1 MIPLRQNAL
10 PVSASSQ
17 QSNCFKKFLGVPPMI
32 STRFMTICWIAVSCL
47 IIGTCISITAQE
59 PNPDDVKEKGI
70 VDRFVVVLEKNPRR
84 GTALDKVYGYH
95 VERGSL
101 DGLVKSYR
109 DKAQTQK
116 GGDGGLSWLVIGLL
130 ESLRGQDAAAVN
142 AFEQAEKLS
151 PESYLASYYLGQS
164 LVLVGQPDKA
174 AQAFERSIQRKPAQ
188 ADLLDIYQALGRVY
202 QRAQKTDQALAVW
215 SRLEKQFPNDAR
227 VQEQIATTLLEENEF
242 AAALPRYEA
251 LAKSSKD
258 KYRQSQFQMEAAGL
272 KVRLGKSDE
281 GIAELENLLN
291 QLLPENWLYRDVR
304 RRIEAIF
311 LRTDDQSGLV
321 KYYENWIEKKPTDLD
336 AIARLARLLASYG
349 RGPESQEWLQRGL
362 KLAPKSKD
370 LRQTLINQLVYEQ
383 KYSEAIAQYEQLD
396 KHEPNNPDTL
406 REWGRLVLKDTK
418 QEEPA
423 RKQLAASIWRR
434 LTTAKP
440 KDPLVASQVGE
451 LFRQADMTDE
461 ALELY
466 RKATELAPDQAQ
478 YREYLGEYYHSLKRK
493 EEALTEWR
501 GIAAGKLKTAA
512 NVARL
517 AEVLASFGYLPEAV
531 ETNAEACKLDPKD
544 FLLQVKQVDL
554 LAQADKHDDALLQL
568 AFVKKMAAN
577 DEEREAWLSRD
588 LRELQSTDKLSARIA
603 EVRKELDAK
612 ETASDTKSNEQK
624 AALWFWL
631 ARAYESE
638 RQLKDAAQAITK
650 ASELASQSIPILMAS
665 ARIQEA
671 LNNLLTAV
679 EINTRLAAIDRRYR
693 TEYLKQVATLE
704 QKLGRKDKAV
714 QAGRDL
720 IAAAPGNPELY
731 EFFSQLC
738 FQLGEN
744 EEGLGALRRSVRVN
758 PTEPKGLLLLA
769 SALGDQFR
777 TGEAIELYWRAFEK
791 AASLEERLAVVPKL
805 TELYLRT
812 NQFDRILERLE
823 RQRREPNQQREMTI
837 CLAQAYQSAGDDG
850 NARQELEKLLTDD
863 TRDTQL
869 LTQLVKLCES
879 DGDFESAIKFQQQ
892 LLKATT
898 GKEGMMRLSQLM
910 AKSGETEDA
919 IAIMS
924 RLTIEEKDPETVLKS
939 LDAMLSQSNY
949 ESALQ
954 VAAKLA
960 RDQPTNWEILYRE
973 GYALG
978 KTKDKTEEAK
988 AVFES
993 ILALKIPDDELCLAD
1008 KNKVKKGQGITRS
1021 SSANYD
1027 FSNPMNQRANMIPA
1041 FRMSIGLEENR
1052 NYGGQSQFLIP
1063 RDFGQTRMAS
1073 LGWLT
1078 LLARNAGTEA
1088 EFINSRREIGTQAST
1103 RREFFDWCYM
1113 AGMVGNGRD
1122 RYQVLKKLSL
1132 RPDADSDIK
1141 RLYLNSL
1148 MSRGVDPDEAKVA
1161 EENAPTDESPNPLP
1175 KLLKLDKDEMEH
1187 ILDCY
1192 KSLDDKSL
1200 LRNNSQSYLQVV
1212 SDELI
1217 RSGRKDEAE
1226 ALRKETI
1233 QSAKTQLEI
1242 ASLIPGAVEKN
1253 DFELSL
1259 SLLNRLNELKADPS
1273 SNPTASSRGTFNYAL
1288 NQLTPEAMAQSVC
1301 QLMDKRVQS
1310 EHIKDVLALW
1320 DWYVPSAIARIQASK
1335 AAANKRN
1342 AQSSQNIPR
1351 GYVII
1356 WRNNSNQ
1363 YENLDFPAQNE
1374 VFDQAS
1380 IQVLRQAYELYQD
1393 AEKTK
1398 ELIEHFQ
1405 QKLADANTPNEQKN
1419 FWKFGL
1425 GYLYW
1430 WQGNKDDALTVLT
1443 EATGEL
1449 QESDEMRFELARVHE
1464 KRGEHDLALQIV
1476 DSLPVSDQRAMQRR
1490 EITALRMAVNS
1501 GNIDRARLAAERLF
1515 GLRLDSNVQIQLS
1528 QQMHQLGMHEQAEAV
1543 LARAGRQAG
1552 NRTEVLANLMQQYQS
1567 QGKNEVATQ
1576 MAYQLLR
1583 RSGNRNTGNR
1593 NNSNR
1598 DEMATRQHAFTVLK
1612 RSGKLPD
1619 MIKKVEGQIK
1629 NSPKSQKLVETLIE
1643 YYMANGDNKKAAELA
1658 SSLAETKQDD
1668 PQFRYNL
1675 GKQLME
1681 QGKHA
1686 EAAAHF
1692 KIAFKKDSRLMRN
1705 DFWNIMN
1712 SFQNADKVEELAA
1725 IFDDIDYKT
1734 FRQSPWEITNII
1746 SNLSY
1751 QEKSKAQAVKM
1762 FKRAWESMPD
1772 QRSQILSNL
1781 GNDTF
1786 WQMPEI
1792 YDYAREGIIPQS
1804 EASLANSK
1812 WPGFGRIQSWGNQ
1825 DGKIDTLMMRFLT
1838 MAGSKKKLNEL
1849 FQEIEAAKKKLPQ
1862 WEGATA
1868 LLSLIE
1874 LRRGNVDSAK
1884 ETFEKMLPTFKST
1897 NSGQRGQYTQW
1908 EIGQELMAHEKTS
1921 DLAVKY
1927 LEAASKDPNVM
1938 QMAQMNGFEYSPGK
1952 SLIAIYTKQGRKDDA
1967 RRLLLSSTN
1976 IKSRQQG
1983 NEAWEAY
1990 QRLQSVTSLANEVTQ
2005 LGFPMDAIRLYQEQL
2020 GRSEDFVIAASV
2032 FGSLSQGRQQ
2042 MQQYKKQIQTG
2053 MQTAI
2058 KELRPELLPQMLTDR
2073 TAKPG
2078 ESDASAIDLCLLLES
2093 RELDQAQLTSVLGK
2107 LVTGLATNP
2116 ALVEPTRKGLAD
2128 VAALRSADV
2137 SVKILEA
2144 LLSHSMKETDKSA
2157 IAARELAAFIEKTP
2171 LEPQPEKGGFTVKQR
2186 DAAMQQVGLWLV
2198 ARECLK
2204 HESLQADGK
2213 KLAQR
2218 AFDASRRLADNGFSF
2233 AILREWGDIALKGGD
2248 KQEAA
2253 RRWTEMMDIV
2263 ISRPGDKSKQPL
2275 ADGEKGDAAVVGA
2288 TDNPAKPATA
2298 GSPKE
2303 KSAVVTLG
2311 QFDQLTQLAKLAAEN
2326 GLEDL
2331 SFEAMG
2337 RALQSGPPIEA
2348 MLAIDINQNISAGNH
2363 EENETSPV
2371 AAKVHERLTMIEHV
2385 WRQKGVSDEA
2395 ICHVLQRAVVPEA
2408 RPFEVF
2414 LHPNSL
2420 IDTNP
2425 NNQVQTVLQTPQSI
2439 GALLAAA
2446 TVRAGKVDR
2455 LKQLVEPRLK
2465 QPLGEVSGRI
2475 LLCQLALAAKDFP
2488 QAQEQITL
2496 LINRLKQD
2504 SSHTSN
2510 ELASHIAIPALLE
2523 PELQQRAAE
2532 LLELVVDHMTVA
2544 TTPGRGNASAEPLR
2558 TFRFSLARSYFRNQN
2573 SAAGKLQL
2581 EEYLAYLVN
2590 LYQNYGGDYGQYLR
2604 RLEFLKVAEEYAKG
2618 GQRAD
2623 LLDCLGR
2630 YADLPATQNYGQAG
2644 NYSGTMM
2651 SALAT
2656 LPQADRYELLKTWT
2670 MPTADRKSVRLIAG
2684 VLPGSDSPQA
2694 FDVLRGDS
2702 PRPPRESQISST
2714 ANFLIQAAIDS
2725 GRLEE
2730 LQKELLPHVEQNVEQ
2745 SKFLLQL
2752 IQIAQGKG
2760 SEVLPDLQ
2768 NLITERKRPKEGAEA
2783 QRQQQNQNTNDLS
2796 DAVLARSA
2804 ISDATLREQGRE
2816 LMALSMA
2823 RTTYAST
2830 PLSIMSRHDYFAPVL
2845 EADTVDRLDHEPWNS
2860 GLKHWIVSSKEFG
2873 ALASAGSVTNWWL
2886 ANEGLLCHILGSGI
2900 NHISLKYPLTGEF
2913 EVSFDAWSAAGFD
2926 NGLGLGYGDVN
2937 FTATDIANAE
2947 NYGYQGN
2954 GRDLQQMR
2962 FARIKHGSFNRVR
2975 LQVTPEKVRYYVNG
2989 DLIQE
2994 ESKSAASAPWIFS
3007 YCYAFSS
3014 TAIRNFKIEGQPK
3027 IPREVNLVSSEFLTG
3042 WISGFYG
3049 ESQPQPPPEIKPV
3062 FELDDAELSQLPQ
3075 VANEFDWK
3083 AKDLGIHGRRVPPV
3097 GLEKKRLI
3105 QSRLYYDH
3113 PLSEGDRIQYEF
3125 WYETGENSVHVHPAI
3140 GRLAFLLEEDGVKLH
3155 WMTAVNSSDEI
3166 QNGLPMDNVL
3176 VNESIRRE
3184 PVSLR
3189 EKSWNNIEFSL
3200 KNSTVRISLNG
3211 KLVCEA
3217 PLERENS
3224 RQFGF
3229 YHDKNASLVQVRN
3242 VVLQGDWPESLS
3254 SEIASNLLVPDRELT
3269 RAERRGYSRVINE
3282 LFHSNSV
3289 DDRLAETGVL
3299 SPEGRFNALAAWVLP
3314 NDDHFAM
3321 RLYGS
3326 FSATNG
3332 IPAMADIASILSGPK
3347 GSGNEGRRQ
3356 YASPDLVAPVFELI
3370 ALAKDLKR
3378 LDELKPQ
3385 TDPQADDD
3393 ATLKRSRLAF
3403 RTLIQI
3409 ASDQLTEA
3417 KEGLGQLV
3425 PLTQALPDD
3434 APALERWPE
3443 LIAAH
3448 AGFQHAELRPAVLPL
3463 LNLLLEQHRK
3473 RPFDNYWESRV
3484 VAMRDRCKSLMETD
3498 QYPRAGS
3505 LSPKSQWISSRT
3517 ENAGDHPWSPA
3528 SRWSFRDGIVT
3539 HLGGEGDGALYFQSP
3554 LRGSFKVDAEVT
3566 TSRWTESRLMYHGTW
3581 AGSEYTKTMIT
3592 IGNLTTQTQGPKIE
3606 PILEFDEWCR
3616 LTMDVQPNK
3625 ATWFINDRQV
3635 HELTLPDKTDPW
3647 LALTTSANH
3656 SGQVRKVRITGSPEI
3671 PTEIDLSTT
3680 EGLTGWTASLYGD
3693 PMMTQNNRQRFD
3705 QSHEAW
3711 KISNGEI
3718 VGTKFD
3724 RVRNQQRQSV
3734 LLYHHP
3740 IAEDAEISY
3749 DFFYTPG
3756 ETHVHPALG
3765 RIAFLLDD
3773 DGVKLHVLTD
3783 FDSERIGLRPDNAID
3798 DPSHRRLEGKIKLKP
3813 KEWNRL
3819 QLRLVGDEVQLILN
3833 GVDIYQSPV
3842 ANWNQR
3848 QFGLFHYANQT
3859 DVRVRNVILR
3869 GDWPKNLPELKD
3881 QELSET
3887 KPSTIGR

>member
-1 MIPLRQNAL
+1 
-10 PVSASSQ
+10 
-17 QSNCFKKFLGVPPMI
+17 MI
-32 STRFMTICWIAVSCL
+32 STRFMTICRIAICCL
-47 IIGTCISITAQE
+47 IIGTSHPTTAQE
-59 PNPDDVKEKGI
+59 PNPDDVKEKAI

-116 GGDGGLSWLVIGLL
+116 GGDAGSAWLVIGLL
-130 ESLRGQDAAAVN
+130 ESLRGQDAAAVS
-142 AFEQAEKLS
+142 ALELAERLS

-202 QRAQKTDQALAVW
+202 QRAQKTDQALEVW

-227 VQEQIATTLLEENEF
+227 VQEQIATTLFEENEF

-281 GIAELENLLN
+281 GIAELESLLN

-304 RRIEAIF
+304 RRIEAVY

-370 LRQTLINQLVYEQ
+370 LRQTLINQFVYEQ
-383 KYSEAIAQYEQLD
+383 KYPEAIAQYEQLD

-418 QEEPA
+418 QEEPE
-423 RKQLAASIWRR
+423 RKKLAASIWRR

-451 LFRQADMTDE
+451 LFRLTDMTDE

-466 RKATELAPDQAQ
+466 RKAIELAPDQAQ

-493 EEALTEWR
+493 EEALAEWR
-501 GIAAGKLKTAA
+501 GIAAGKLKTPA

-531 ETNAEACKLDPKD
+531 ETNAEACKLDPRD

-554 LAQADKHDDALLQL
+554 LAQADQHDEALLQL
-568 AFVKKMAAN
+568 EIVKKMAAN

-588 LRELQSTDKLSARIA
+588 LRELQSTEKLSARIA
-603 EVRKELDAK
+603 EVRKELDTK
-612 ETASDTKSNEQK
+612 ETVSDTKSNEGT

-650 ASELASQSIPILMAS
+650 AGELASQSVPILMAS

-671 LNNLLTAV
+671 QNNLLAAV

-791 AASLEERLAVVPKL
+791 AAGLEERLAVVPKL

-850 NARQELEKLLTDD
+850 NARQELEKLLTEE

-892 LLKATT
+892 LLKATP

-910 AKSGETEDA
+910 AKSGEMEDA

-949 ESALQ
+949 ENALQ
-954 VAAKLA
+954 VATKLA

-993 ILALKIPDDELCLAD
+993 ILALKFPDDELCLAD

-1021 SSANYD
+1021 STANYD
-1027 FSNPMNQRANMIPA
+1027 FSNPMNQRANLVPA

-1052 NYGGQSQFLIP
+1052 NYGGQSQFLTP
-1063 RDFGQTRMAS
+1063 RDFGQVRMAS

-1088 EFINSRREIGTQAST
+1088 EFINARREIGTQASS
-1103 RREFFDWCYM
+1103 RREFFDWCYF

-1148 MSRGVDPDEAKVA
+1148 MSRGVDPDDVKVA
-1161 EENAPTDESPNPLP
+1161 DENASGDESPNPLP
-1175 KLLKLDKDEMEH
+1175 RLSKLDNDEMEH
-1187 ILDCY
+1187 ILACY

-1212 SDELI
+1212 CNELI
-1217 RSGRKDEAE
+1217 RSGRQAEAE
-1226 ALRKETI
+1226 TLRKETI
-1233 QSAKTQLEI
+1233 QNAKTQLEI

-1259 SLLNRLNELKADPS
+1259 SLLTRLNELKADPS
-1273 SNPTASSRGTFNYAL
+1273 SNPTATSRSTFNYAL
-1288 NQLTPEAMAQSVC
+1288 NQLTPEAMAQSVG

-1310 EHIKDVLALW
+1310 EQIKDVLALW
-1320 DWYVPSAIARIQASK
+1320 DWYVPTAIARNQAAK
-1335 AAANKRN
+1335 AAASKRN
-1342 AQSSQNIPR
+1342 SQSSQNIPR

-1374 VFDQAS
+1374 VFDQSS
-1380 IQVLRQAYELYQD
+1380 IQVLRQAYELYLG

-1398 ELIEHFQ
+1398 ELTEHFQ
-1405 QKLADANTPNEQKN
+1405 QKLADANTPNDQKN

-1425 GYLYW
+1425 GYLHW
-1430 WQGNKDDALTVLT
+1430 WEGNKDDALRVLT

-1449 QESDEMRFELARVHE
+1449 QDSDEMRFELARVHE

-1593 NNSNR
+1593 NSSNR
-1598 DEMATRQHAFTVLK
+1598 DELATRQHAFTVLK

-1629 NSPKSQKLVETLIE
+1629 NSPKSQKLLETLIE

-1658 SSLAETKQDD
+1658 NSLAETKQDD

-1692 KIAFKKDSRLMRN
+1692 KIAFKKDTRLMRN
-1705 DFWNIMN
+1705 DFWQIMN
-1712 SFQNADKVEELAA
+1712 SFQGADKIEELAA
-1725 IFDDIDYKT
+1725 IFDDIDFKG
-1734 FRQSPWEITNII
+1734 FRQNPWEITNII
-1746 SNLSY
+1746 TNLSY
-1751 QEKSKAQAVKM
+1751 QEKSKSHAIKM

-1781 GNDTF
+1781 GSDIF

-1812 WPGFGRIQSWGNQ
+1812 WPGFGTIHNWGNQ
-1825 DGKIDTLMMRFLT
+1825 DGKIDTLMTRFLT
-1838 MAGSKKKLNEL
+1838 MAGSKKKLNDL
-1849 FQEIEAAKKKLPQ
+1849 CREIEAAKKKLPH

-1868 LLSLIE
+1868 LLALID

-1884 ETFEKMLPTFKST
+1884 ETFEKMFPTFKAA
-1897 NSGQRGQYTQW
+1897 NLAQRGQYTQW
-1908 EIGQELMAHEKTS
+1908 EIGQELMAHEKCS
-1921 DLAVKY
+1921 ELAVKY

-1952 SLIAIYTKQGRKDDA
+1952 SLIAIYTRQGRKDDA

-1990 QRLQSVTSLANEVTQ
+1990 QRLQRVTSLAHEVSE
-2005 LGFPMDAIRLYQEQL
+2005 LGFPMDAVRLYQEQL
-2020 GRSEDFVIAASV
+2020 GRSEDFVVGAGV

-2042 MQQYKKQIQTG
+2042 MQQYKQQIQTG
-2053 MQTAI
+2053 MQAAI

-2078 ESDASAIDLCLLLES
+2078 EPDASAIDLCLLLES

-2116 ALVEPTRKGLAD
+2116 ALVEPTRKRLAEV
-2128 VAALRSADV
+2128 VAQRSEDI

-2144 LLSHSMKETDKSA
+2144 LMSQSLKESDKSA
-2157 IAARELAAFIEKTP
+2157 IAASQLVNLVEKTP
-2171 LEPQPEKGGFTVKQR
+2171 LEPQPEKGGFAVKQR
-2186 DAAMQQVGLWLV
+2186 EAAMQQVGLWLV
-2198 ARECLK
+2198 AREFLK
-2204 HESLQADGK
+2204 HESLRADGQ

-2218 AFDASRRLADNGFSF
+2218 AFEASRRLADNGFSF
-2233 AILREWGDIALKGGD
+2233 AILREWGSIALKGGD
-2248 KQEAA
+2248 KQEAT
-2253 RRWTEMMDIV
+2253 RRWSEMMEIV
-2263 ISRPGDKSKQPL
+2263 IPKPGDKSKQPL
-2275 ADGEKGDAAVVGA
+2275 ADGEKGDTANV
-2288 TDNPAKPATA
+2288 PATGNPTKPSTD

-2303 KSAVVTLG
+2303 KLAVVTLG
-2311 QFDQLTQLAKLAAEN
+2311 QFEQLTQLAKLAAEN

-2348 MLAIDINQNISAGNH
+2348 MLAIDINQNVSSGNN
-2363 EENETSPV
+2363 EENQTSPV

-2385 WRQKGVSDEA
+2385 WRQKGILDEA
-2395 ICHVLQRAVVPEA
+2395 IYHVLERAVVPEA
-2408 RPFEVF
+2408 RPYEVF

-2420 IDTNP
+2420 VDTNP

-2446 TVRAGKVDR
+2446 TVKAGKVDR
-2455 LKQLVEPRLK
+2455 LKELVEPRLK

-2475 LLCQLALAAKDFP
+2475 LLCQLALAARDFP
-2488 QAQEQITL
+2488 KAEEQITL

-2523 PELQQRAAE
+2523 PELHQRAAE
-2532 LLELVVDHMTVA
+2532 LLELVVDHLTVA
-2544 TTPGRGNASAEPLR
+2544 TTPGRRNASAEPLR

-2573 SAAGKLQL
+2573 SAAGKRQL
-2581 EEYLAYLVN
+2581 EEYLSYLVN
-2590 LYQNYGGDYGQYLR
+2590 LYQNYGGDYGHYLR

-2684 VLPGSDSPQA
+2684 VLPGADSPQA
-2694 FDVLRGDS
+2694 FDVLRGDRL
-2702 PRPPRESQISST
+2702 RPPRDSQISST

-2730 LQKELLPHVEQNVEQ
+2730 LQKELLPYVEQNVEQ

-2752 IQIAQGKG
+2752 TQIAQGKG

-2783 QRQQQNQNTNDLS
+2783 QQQQNQNTHDLS
-2796 DAVLARSA
+2796 DAVLARAA
-2804 ISDATLREQGRE
+2804 ISDPNLRDKGRE
-2816 LMALSMA
+2816 LMAMSMA

-2830 PLSIMSRHDYFAPVL
+2830 PLSVMSRHDYFAPVL
-2845 EADTVDRLDHEPWNS
+2845 EANTVDRLDHEPWNS
-2860 GLKHWIVSSKEFG
+2860 GLKHWIANSKEFG
-2873 ALASAGSVTNWWL
+2873 AFASAGSVPSWWL

-2913 EVSFDAWSAAGFD
+2913 EVSFAAWAAAGFD

-2937 FTATDIANAE
+2937 FTATDIANAQ

-2962 FARIKHGSFNRVR
+2962 FARIRHGSFNRVR
-2975 LQVTPEKVRYYVNG
+2975 LQVSPEKVRYYVNG

-2994 ESKSAASAPWIFS
+2994 SSKSAASAPWIFS
-3007 YCYAFSS
+3007 YCYGFSS
-3014 TAIRNFKIEGQPK
+3014 TAIHDFKIEGHPE
-3027 IPREVNLVSSEFLTG
+3027 IPREVHLVSSEFLTG
-3042 WISGFYG
+3042 WISTFYG
-3049 ESQPQPPPEIKPV
+3049 ESQPQPPQEIKPV
-3062 FELDDAELSQLPQ
+3062 FEANDEEIIQQPQ
-3075 VANEFDWK
+3075 IENQFDWHV
-3083 AKDLGIHGRRVPPV
+3083 KDLVIHGRRVPPT

-3113 PLSEGDRIQYEF
+3113 PLFEGDRIQYEF
-3125 WYETGENSVHVHPAI
+3125 WYESGEDPVHVHPAI
-3140 GRLAFLLEEDGVKLH
+3140 GRLAFLLEADGVKQH
-3155 WMTAVNSSDEI
+3155 WMTAANSSDEV

-3184 PVSLR
+3184 PVSLN
-3189 EKSWNNIEFSL
+3189 EKSWNKVEFSL
-3200 KNSTVRISLNG
+3200 KNSMVRISLNG
-3211 KLVCEA
+3211 KLICEA

-3229 YHDKNASLVQVRN
+3229 YHDKNASSVQVRN
-3242 VVLQGDWPESLS
+3242 IVLRGDWPESFN
-3254 SEIASNLLVPDRELT
+3254 SEIASNLLAPGRELT

-3282 LFHSNSV
+3282 SFHSNSV
-3289 DDRLAETGVL
+3289 EDRLAETRGL
-3299 SPEGRFNALAAWVLP
+3299 SPEDRFKALSAWVLP

-3321 RLYGS
+3321 RLYG
-3326 FSATNG
+3326 AYAANNG
-3332 IPAMADIASILSGPK
+3332 IPAVSDFASILSGPS
-3347 GSGNEGRRQ
+3347 GSGNEVRRQ

-3378 LDELKPQ
+3378 LDELKPHVE
-3385 TDPQADDD
+3385 PHVDDD
-3393 ATLKRSRLAF
+3393 AALKRSRLAL

-3409 ASDQLTEA
+3409 ASDQLVEA
-3417 KEGLGQLV
+3417 KESLSQLV
-3425 PLTQALPDD
+3425 TLAGALPDD
-3434 APALERWPE
+3434 TPTLERWPE

-3448 AGFQHAELRPAVLPL
+3448 AGLSHAELRPAVLAL
-3463 LNLLLEQHRK
+3463 LNVMLEQHHK
-3473 RPFDNYWESRV
+3473 RPFDNDRATRV
-3484 VAMRDRCKSLMETD
+3484 IALRDRCQSLIHAGK
-3498 QYPRAGS
+3498 YPLVTAI
-3505 LSPKSQWISSRT
+3505 SPRSQWISSRI
-3517 ENAGDHPWSPA
+3517 EHAEDHPWGPA
-3528 SRWSFRDGIVT
+3528 SRWSFQDGTVT
-3539 HLGGEGDGALYFQSP
+3539 HLGGEGNGALYFQSP

-3566 TSRWTESRLMYHGTW
+3566 TSRFNEIRLMYHGNWVGT
-3581 AGSEYTKTMIT
+3581 EYTKTMIT
-3592 IGNLTTQTQGPKIE
+3592 LGNLTTLTQGPKIE
-3606 PILEFDEWCR
+3606 PNLEFDEWCR
-3616 LTMDVQPNK
+3616 MLLDVQPNK

-3647 LALTTSANH
+3647 LALTSWAGH
-3656 SGQVRKVRITGSPEI
+3656 SGQVRKVRVTGSPEI
-3671 PTEIDLSTT
+3671 PAEIDLSAI
-3680 EGLTGWTASLYGD
+3680 GDLTGWTAGLYGD
-3693 PMMTQNNRQRFD
+3693 PMNTQNNRQRFD
-3705 QSHEAW
+3705 QSNEAW
-3711 KISNGEI
+3711 KISSHEI

-3724 RVRNQQRQSV
+3724 RVRNQQRQS
-3734 LLYHHP
+3734 LLQYHRP
-3740 IAEDAEISY
+3740 IAEDAEVSY
-3749 DFFYTPG
+3749 EFYYTPG

-3765 RIAFLLDD
+3765 RISFLLDE

-3798 DPSHRRLEGKIKLKP
+3798 DPSHRRLEGKLPLKP

-3819 QLRLVGDEVQLILN
+3819 QLKLVGDQVQLILN
-3833 GVDIYQSPV
+3833 GVDIYQSPI
-3842 ANWNQR
+3842 AGWNQR

-3859 DVRVRNVILR
+3859 DVRVRNIILR
-3869 GDWPKNLPELKD
+3869 GDWPKSLPELKD
-3881 QELSET
+3881 QELSES
-3887 KPSTIGR
+3887 KP

>member
-1 MIPLRQNAL
+1 
-10 PVSASSQ
+10 
-17 QSNCFKKFLGVPPMI
+17 MI
-32 STRFMTICWIAVSCL
+32 STRFTTLCRIAVCCL
-47 IIGTCISITAQE
+47 VIGISRIGAAQE
-59 PNPDDVKEKGI
+59 PNADDVKEKAI

-101 DGLVKSYR
+101 DGLVKTYR
-109 DKAQTQK
+109 EKTQSLK
-116 GGDGGLSWLVIGLL
+116 GADAGSAWLVVGLL
-130 ESLRGQDAAAVN
+130 ESLRGQDAAAVT

-151 PESYLASYYLGQS
+151 PQNYLASYYLGQS

-174 AQAFERSIQRKPAQ
+174 AEAFERSIQRKPAQ

-202 QRAQKTDQALAVW
+202 QRAQKTDQALEVW

-272 KVRLGKSDE
+272 KVRLGKADE
-281 GIAELENLLN
+281 GIAELESLLN

-304 RRIEAIF
+304 RRIEAVY

-336 AIARLARLLASYG
+336 AIARLARLLAGYG

-370 LRQTLINQLVYEQ
+370 LRQTLINQLIYEQ
-383 KYSEAIAQYEQLD
+383 KYAEAIAQYEQLD

-423 RKQLAASIWRR
+423 RKKLAANIWRR

-451 LFRQADMTDE
+451 LFRQAEMTEE

-493 EEALTEWR
+493 DEALAEWR
-501 GIAAGKLKTAA
+501 EIAAGKLKSPA

-568 AFVKKMAAN
+568 AVVKKIAAN
-577 DEEREAWLSRD
+577 DEEREAWISRD
-588 LRELQSTDKLSARIA
+588 LRELQATEKLLARIT
-603 EVRKELDAK
+603 EVRNELEGK
-612 ETASDTKSNEQK
+612 GTPTDTRSNEEKGAQ
-624 AALWFWL
+624 WFWL

-650 ASELASQSIPILMAS
+650 ASELVSQSIPILMAS

-671 LNNLLTAV
+671 QNNLLAAV
-679 EINTRLAAIDRRYR
+679 EINTKLAAIDRRYR

-791 AASLEERLAVVPKL
+791 AAGLEERLGVVPKL

-850 NARQELEKLLTDD
+850 NARQELEKLLTED

-892 LLKATT
+892 LLKSMP
-898 GKEGMMRLSQLM
+898 GKEGMMRLSQLLS
-910 AKSGETEDA
+910 KSGETDEA

-939 LDAMLSQSNY
+939 IDAMLSQGNY
-949 ESALQ
+949 ENVLL
-954 VAAKLA
+954 VASKLA
-960 RDQPTNWEILYRE
+960 RDQPTNWEVLYRE
-973 GYALG
+973 GFSLG
-978 KTKDKTEEAK
+978 KTKDKTAEAK

-993 ILALKIPDDELCLAD
+993 ILAMKFSDDELCLAD
-1008 KNKVKKGQGITRS
+1008 KNKAKKGQGITRS
-1021 SSANYD
+1021 STANYD
-1027 FSNPMNQRANMIPA
+1027 FSNPLNQRASLLTA
-1041 FRMSIGLEENR
+1041 FRQSIGLQENR
-1052 NYGGQSQFLIP
+1052 NVGSQSQFLTP
-1063 RDFGQTRMAS
+1063 RDFGQARLAS
-1073 LGWLT
+1073 FGWL
-1078 LLARNAGTEA
+1078 LLFARNAGTEA
-1088 EFINSRREIGTQAST
+1088 EFLNLRREVGMQASSRREI
-1103 RREFFDWCYM
+1103 FDWYYLGGL
-1113 AGMVGNGRD
+1113 AGNGRD
-1122 RYQVLKKLSL
+1122 KYLILKKLSQ
-1132 RPDADSDIK
+1132 RPDADNDIK
-1141 RLYLNSL
+1141 QLYLNSL
-1148 MSRGVDPDEAKVA
+1148 MGRGIDPDEAKVA
-1161 EENAPTDESPNPLP
+1161 DEKASIDESPNSLP
-1175 KLLKLDKDEMEH
+1175 KISKLDEDEIEH
-1187 ILDCY
+1187 VLACY
-1192 KSLDDKSL
+1192 RSLDDKPL
-1200 LRNNSQSYLQVV
+1200 LRSNSQSFLQIV

-1217 RSGRKDEAE
+1217 RLGRKEEAD
-1226 ALRKETI
+1226 ALRQATI
-1233 QSAKTQLEI
+1233 QNAKTQLEI
-1242 ASLIPGAVEKN
+1242 ASLIPGAVERN

-1259 SLLNRLNELKADPS
+1259 TLLNRLNDLKTDPT
-1273 SNPTASSRGTFNYAL
+1273 SNPTTLARGNFNYAQ
-1288 NQLTPEAMAQSVC
+1288 NQLMPDAMAQSIC
-1301 QLMDKRVQS
+1301 SLMDKRVQS
-1310 EHIKDVLALW
+1310 EQLKDVLTLW
-1320 DWYVPSAIARIQASK
+1320 DWYVPTAVARNQASK
-1335 AAANKRN
+1335 ATVNKRN
-1342 AQSSQNIPR
+1342 ASSNQSLPR
-1351 GYVII
+1351 GYVFI

-1363 YENLDFPAQNE
+1363 YESVDFPAPNE

-1380 IQVLRQAYELYQD
+1380 IQVLRQAYSLYND
-1393 AEKTK
+1393 AEKAK
-1398 ELIEHFQ
+1398 ELTEHFQ
-1405 QKLADANTPNEQKN
+1405 QKLADANTPKEQKN
-1419 FWKFGL
+1419 FLKFGL
-1425 GYLYW
+1425 GYLHW
-1430 WQGNKDDALTVLT
+1430 WLAEKDDALTVLT
-1443 EATGEL
+1443 DATGEL
-1449 QESDEMRFELARVHE
+1449 QDSDEMRFELARVHE

-1501 GNIDRARLAAERLF
+1501 GNIDRARTAAERLF

-1583 RSGNRNTGNR
+1583 RSGSRNTGNR
-1593 NNSNR
+1593 TMSNQN
-1598 DEMATRQHAFTVLK
+1598 EMATRQHAFTVLK

-1643 YYMANGDNKKAAELA
+1643 YYMANGEDKKAAELA

-1686 EAAAHF
+1686 EAATHL

-1705 DFWNIMN
+1705 DFWQIMN

-1725 IFDDIDYKT
+1725 IFDDIDFKG
-1734 FRQSPWEITNII
+1734 FRQNPWEITNII

-1751 QEKSKAQAVKM
+1751 QEKSKAQAIKL
-1762 FKRAWESMPD
+1762 FKRAWEQMPD
-1772 QRSQILSNL
+1772 QRSQILSSLN
-1781 GNDTF
+1781 NEIF

-1804 EASLANSK
+1804 EASLANTK
-1812 WPGFGRIQSWGNQ
+1812 WPGFGSIHNWGNQ
-1825 DGKIDTLMMRFLT
+1825 DGKIDTLMTRFLT
-1838 MAGSKKKLNEL
+1838 LAGSKKKLEEL
-1849 FQEIEAAKKKLPQ
+1849 AQQVETTRKKLPQ
-1862 WEGATA
+1862 WEAATA
-1868 LLSLIE
+1868 LLALID
-1874 LRRGNVDSAK
+1874 LRRGKIDSAK
-1884 ETFEKMLPTFKST
+1884 ETFEKMLPTFKAA
-1897 NSGQRGQYTQW
+1897 NSAQRGQYTQW
-1908 EIGQELMAHEKTS
+1908 EIGQELMAHEKCGE
-1921 DLAVKY
+1921 LAVKY
-1927 LEAASKDPNVM
+1927 LEAASKDPNVI
-1938 QMAQMNGFEYSPGK
+1938 QMAQMNGFQYSPGK
-1952 SLIAIYTKQGRKDDA
+1952 SLIAIYTRQGRKDDA

-1976 IKSRQQG
+1976 IKNSRQQG

-1990 QRLQSVTSLANEVTQ
+1990 QRLQSVTSLANEVSQ

-2020 GRSEDFVIAASV
+2020 GRSEDFVIGASV

-2042 MQQYKKQIQTG
+2042 MEHYKKQIQTG

-2058 KELRPELLPQMLTDR
+2058 HELRPELLPQLLMDR
-2073 TAKPG
+2073 SAKSVEQIPNTKEQA
-2078 ESDASAIDLCLLLES
+2078 ESASVDLCLLLES
-2093 RELDQAQLTSVLGK
+2093 RELDQTQLTSVMGK
-2107 LVTGLATNP
+2107 LVASLAKSP
-2116 ALVEPTRKGLAD
+2116 AFVEPTRKGLAE
-2128 VAALRSADV
+2128 AIAQRPEDV
-2137 SVKILEA
+2137 SLKILEA
-2144 LLSHSMKETDKSA
+2144 LIANSLKETEKSDDA
-2157 IAARELAAFIEKTP
+2157 VRQLAAFVEQTP
-2171 LEPQPEKGGFTVKQR
+2171 LEPPPAKGGFTVKQR
-2186 DAAMQQVGLWLV
+2186 EAATQQVGLWLV
-2198 ARECLK
+2198 ARECLRQTP
-2204 HESLQADGK
+2204 LRTDGL
-2213 KLAQR
+2213 KLAER
-2218 AFDASRRLADNGFSF
+2218 AYEASRRLAHHDFSL
-2233 AILREWGDIALKGGD
+2233 AILREWGSIALKAGD
-2248 KQEAA
+2248 KQEAT
-2253 RRWTEMMDIV
+2253 RRWSEMMDIV
-2263 ISRPGDKSKQPL
+2263 LPKTGDKSKLQTSEE
-2275 ADGEKGDAAVVGA
+2275 EKSETVEAKPTKNPSKPAVVSGQ
-2288 TDNPAKPATA
+2288 
-2298 GSPKE
+2298 KE
-2303 KSAVVTLG
+2303 KLTVVTLG
-2311 QFDQLTQLAKLAAEN
+2311 QFEQLSQLAKLAAEN
-2326 GLEDL
+2326 GLEEL
-2331 SFEAMG
+2331 SFDIMG

-2348 MLAIDINQNISAGNH
+2348 MLAIDINQSVSARN
-2363 EENETSPV
+2363 NEDDQSSPV
-2371 AAKVHERLTMIEHV
+2371 AAKVQERLTTIERV

-2395 ICHVLQRAVVPEA
+2395 IYNVLERAVVPDA

-2414 LHPNSL
+2414 LHPHSL
-2420 IDTNP
+2420 SDE
-2425 NNQVQTVLQTPQSI
+2425 NQNGQLHAVLQTPQSV

-2446 TVRAGKVDR
+2446 TVKSGKIDR

-2475 LLCQLALAAKDFP
+2475 LLCQVALAAKDFS
-2488 QAQEQITL
+2488 QARDQIAFLTS
-2496 LINRLKQD
+2496 RLKQD

-2510 ELASHIAIPALLE
+2510 ELASHVAIAALSE
-2523 PELQQRAAE
+2523 PELASQAAE
-2532 LLELVVDHMTVA
+2532 LLELVIDHLAQTVS
-2544 TTPGRGNASAEPLR
+2544 PGRGNGSAEPLR
-2558 TFRFSLARSYFRNQN
+2558 TFRFSLARSHFRNHN
-2573 SAAGKLQL
+2573 SAAGKRQL
-2581 EEYLAYLVN
+2581 EEYLSSLVN
-2590 LYQNYGGDYGQYLR
+2590 LYQNYGGDYGQYMR
-2604 RLEFLKVAEEYAKG
+2604 KLEFLKVAEEYAKG

-2630 YADLPATQNYGQAG
+2630 YADLPATQNYGQVG

-2670 MPTADRKSVRLIAG
+2670 MPTADRKSVRMIAG

-2694 FDVLRGDS
+2694 FDGLLGDG
-2702 PRPPRESQISST
+2702 PRPPRDSQISST

-2730 LQKELLPHVEQNVEQ
+2730 LQKDLLPHAEQNVEQ

-2752 IQIAQGKG
+2752 TRIAQGKG

-2768 NLITERKRPKEGAEA
+2768 QLIAERKRPKEGVEA
-2783 QRQQQNQNTNDLS
+2783 QRENQNSHDYLS
-2796 DAVLARSA
+2796 DAVLAKAA
-2804 ISDATLREQGRE
+2804 ISDVSLRDKGRE
-2816 LMALSMA
+2816 LMAISMA
-2823 RTTYAST
+2823 RTTYGVT
-2830 PLSIMSRHDYFAPVL
+2830 PITFMSRHDYFVPVL
-2845 EADTVDRLDHEPWNS
+2845 EAKTVERLDHEPWNT
-2860 GLKHWIVSSKEFG
+2860 GLAHWVSTASEFTANVFG
-2873 ALASAGSVTNWWL
+2873 ATESTGTVPTWWL
-2886 ANEGLLCHILGSGI
+2886 ANEGLLCHVFGSGA
-2900 NHISLKYPLTGEF
+2900 NQMHLKYPLIGEF
-2913 EVSFDAWSAAGFD
+2913 EIRFDAWSGYGMD
-2926 NGLGLGYGDVN
+2926 NAMGLGYGGVTYSAN
-2937 FTATDIANAE
+2937 DIAYSQ
-2947 NYGYQGN
+2947 NYGYQQN
-2954 GRDLQQMR
+2954 GRALQEMK
-2962 FARIKHGSFNRVR
+2962 FARIKHNRFNQVR
-2975 LQVTPEKVRYYVNG
+2975 LQVGPEKVSYFVNG

-2994 ESKSAASAPWIFS
+2994 ESKPASSAPWVFT
-3007 YCYAFSS
+3007 YCYGASS
-3014 TAIRNFKIEGQPK
+3014 AAIRNLKILGQPT
-3027 IPREVNLVSSEFLTG
+3027 IPREIELVSPEFLTG
-3042 WISGFYG
+3042 WQSASYG
-3049 ESQPQPPPEIKPV
+3049 ESQPHPTPKLNPFAEVGIDEVTQQPQ
-3062 FELDDAELSQLPQ
+3062 AE
-3075 VANEFDWK
+3075 NEFDWK
-3083 AKDLGIHGRRVPPV
+3083 SKDRVIHGRRVPST

-3105 QSRLYYDH
+3105 QSRLYYEH
-3113 PLSEGDRIQYEF
+3113 PLSEGDQIRYEF
-3125 WYETGENSVHVHPAI
+3125 WYESGENPVHVHPAI
-3140 GRLAFLLEEDGVKLH
+3140 GRLAFLLEVDGLTLH
-3155 WMTAVNSSDEI
+3155 WMTANNSPNEI
-3166 QNGLPMDNVL
+3166 QNGLPTDNVL

-3184 PVSLR
+3184 PVSLKER
-3189 EKSWNNIEFSL
+3189 AWNEVELSL
-3200 KNSTVRISLNG
+3200 KNGTVKISLNG
-3211 KLVCEA
+3211 KLVCEN
-3217 PLERENS
+3217 PLEPENN
-3224 RQFGF
+3224 RHFGF
-3229 YHDKNASLVQVRN
+3229 YHDKNATSVQVRN

-3254 SEIASNLLVPDRELT
+3254 SEIASNLLAPDRELT
-3269 RAERRGYSRVINE
+3269 PAERRGYSRVIDE
-3282 LFHSNSV
+3282 KFHAESV
-3289 DDRLAETGVL
+3289 EDRLAETGSL
-3299 SPEGRFNALAAWVLP
+3299 SPEGRFKALSGWVLP
-3314 NDDHFAM
+3314 NDDHHTM

-3326 FSATNG
+3326 FAGTNG
-3332 IPAMADIASILSGPK
+3332 IPVVADNAQVLSGPSV
-3347 GSGNEGRRQ
+3347 SGIEGRRQ
-3356 YASPDLVAPVFELI
+3356 YVTPDLVAPVFELI
-3370 ALAKDLKR
+3370 TLAKDLNQ
-3378 LDELKPQ
+3378 LEELKPHSV
-3385 TDPQADDD
+3385 PHADDD
-3393 ATLKRSRLAF
+3393 TGLKRARLAL
-3403 RTLIQI
+3403 RTLIHI
-3409 ASDQLTEA
+3409 ASEQFAEATEDFN
-3417 KEGLGQLV
+3417 QLV
-3425 PLTQALPDD
+3425 TLAGTLPDD
-3434 APALERWPE
+3434 TPTLERWPE

-3448 AGFQHAELRPAVLPL
+3448 AGLQNAELRKAVLPL

-3484 VAMRDRCKSLMETD
+3484 VGLRDRCKSLMETD
-3498 QYPRAGS
+3498 KYPLAGGT
-3505 LSPKSQWISSRT
+3505 SPKSQWISSRI
-3517 ENAGDHPWSPA
+3517 EHAESHPSSPA
-3528 SRWSFRDGIVT
+3528 SRWSFRDGTVT
-3539 HLGGEGDGALYFQSP
+3539 HLGGEGDEYLYFQSP
-3554 LRGSFKVDAEVT
+3554 LRGTFQLDAEVT
-3566 TSRWTESRLMYHGTW
+3566 TPRWTESRLMYHGNW
-3581 AGSEYTKTMIT
+3581 AGTEHTKSMIT
-3592 IGNLTTQTQGPKIE
+3592 LGTLTTQGTGPKIE

-3616 LTMDVQPNK
+3616 LLLDVQPNK

-3635 HELTLPDKTDPW
+3635 HELTLPDKADPW
-3647 LALTTSANH
+3647 LALATSANH
-3656 SGQVRKVRITGSPEI
+3656 SGQARKLRITGRPEI
-3671 PTEIDLSTT
+3671 PTEIDLCAN
-3680 EGLTGWTASLYGD
+3680 EDLLGWSASLYGD
-3693 PMMTQNNRQRFD
+3693 PMNPSNNRRFN
-3705 QSHEAW
+3705 QSNEAW
-3711 KISNGEI
+3711 KISSGEI

-3724 RVRNQQRQSV
+3724 LVRNQQRQS
-3734 LLYHHP
+3734 LLRYHRP
-3740 IAEDAEISY
+3740 IAEDADLSY
-3749 DFFYTPG
+3749 EFFYTPG

-3765 RIAFLLDD
+3765 RIAFLLDE

-3783 FDSERIGLRPDNAID
+3783 QDSARIGLRPDNVID
-3798 DPSHRRLEGKIKLKP
+3798 DPEHRRLNGKIPLKS

-3819 QLRLVGDEVQLILN
+3819 QLKLVGDQVQLILN

-3842 ANWNQR
+3842 ASWNQR

-3859 DVRVRNVILR
+3859 DVRVRNIILR
-3869 GDWPKNLPELKD
+3869 GDWPKTLPELNE
-3881 QELSET
+3881 QELSEN
-3887 KPSTIGR
+3887 KPSR

>member
-1 MIPLRQNAL
+1 
-10 PVSASSQ
+10 
-17 QSNCFKKFLGVPPMI
+17 MI
-32 STRFMTICWIAVSCL
+32 STRFKTLCRIAVCCL
-47 IIGTCISITAQE
+47 VIGTSGTVAAQE
-59 PNPDDVKEKGI
+59 PNPDDAKEKGI

-109 DKAQTQK
+109 DKTESLK
-116 GGDGGLSWLVIGLL
+116 GAEAGSAWLVVGLL
-130 ESLRGQDAAAVN
+130 ESLRGQDAAAVT
-142 AFEQAEKLS
+142 AFEQAEKFS
-151 PESYLASYYLGQS
+151 PQNSLASYYLGQS

-174 AQAFERSIQRKPAQ
+174 AEAFERSIQRKPAQ

-202 QRAQKTDQALAVW
+202 QRAQKTDQALEVW

-258 KYRQSQFQMEAAGL
+258 KYRQSLFQMEAAGL
-272 KVRLGKSDE
+272 KVRLGKTDE
-281 GIAELENLLN
+281 GIAELESLLN

-304 RRIEAIF
+304 RRIETVY

-321 KYYENWIEKKPTDLD
+321 KYYENWIEKKPSDLD

-370 LRQTLINQLVYEQ
+370 LRQTLINQLIYEQ
-383 KYSEAIAQYEQLD
+383 KYADAIAQYEQLD
-396 KHEPNNPDTL
+396 KYEPNNPDTL

-418 QEEPA
+418 QEEAA
-423 RKQLAASIWRR
+423 RKKLAASIWRR

-451 LFRQADMTDE
+451 LFRQAEMTDE

-493 EEALTEWR
+493 DEALLEWR

-517 AEVLASFGYLPEAV
+517 AEVLASFGYLAEAV

-554 LAQADKHDDALLQL
+554 LSQADRHDDALSQL
-568 AFVKKMAAN
+568 TFVKKIAVN
-577 DEEREAWLSRD
+577 DEEREAWISQD
-588 LRELQSTDKLSARIA
+588 LRELQATEKLSARIA
-603 EVRKELDAK
+603 EVRNELEGK
-612 ETASDTKSNEQK
+612 GTPTDTRSNEEKGAQ
-624 AALWFWL
+624 WFWL

-650 ASELASQSIPILMAS
+650 ASELATQSIPILMAS

-671 LNNLLTAV
+671 QNNLLAAV

-704 QKLGRKDKAV
+704 QKLGRKEKAV

-791 AASLEERLAVVPKL
+791 GAGLEERLAVVPKL

-892 LLKATT
+892 LLKLTP
-898 GKEGMMRLSQLM
+898 GKEGMMRLSQLLS
-910 AKSGETEDA
+910 KSGETDEA

-924 RLTIEEKDPETVLKS
+924 RLTVEEKDPETVLKS
-939 LDAMLSQSNY
+939 LDAMLSQANY
-949 ESALQ
+949 ESAMQ

-960 RDQPTNWEILYRE
+960 RDQPTNWEVFYRE

-978 KTKDKTEEAK
+978 KTKEKTEEAK

-993 ILALKIPDDELCLAD
+993 IIAMKFSEDELCLYD

-1021 SSANYD
+1021 STANYD
-1027 FSNPMNQRANMIPA
+1027 FSNPMNQRANLIPA
-1041 FRMSIGLEENR
+1041 FRMSIGLQENQ
-1052 NYGGQSQFLIP
+1052 NYNQQTQFLAP
-1063 RDFGQTRMAS
+1063 RDFGQARMAS
-1073 LGWLT
+1073 LGWLI
-1078 LLARNAGTEA
+1078 LFARNAGTEA
-1088 EFINSRREIGTQAST
+1088 EFINSRREIGMQATS
-1103 RREFFDWCYM
+1103 RREFFDWYYL
-1113 AGMVGNGRD
+1113 ASLAGNGRD
-1122 RYQVLKKLSL
+1122 QYLVLKKLSQ
-1132 RPDADSDIK
+1132 RPDADGDLK

-1148 MSRGVDPDEAKVA
+1148 MGRGVDPEEAKVA
-1161 EENAPTDESPNPLP
+1161 AENVPVEESPNPLP
-1175 KLLKLDKDEMEH
+1175 KLSKLDQEEMEH
-1187 ILDCY
+1187 VLACY
-1192 KSLDDKSL
+1192 RSLDDRSL
-1200 LRNNSQSYLQVV
+1200 LRNNSQSFLQVV

-1217 RSGRKDEAE
+1217 RAGRKDEADS
-1226 ALRKETI
+1226 LRHETI
-1233 QSAKTQLEI
+1233 QNAKTQLEV
-1242 ASLIPGAVEKN
+1242 ASLIPKAVERN

-1259 SLLNRLNELKADPS
+1259 NLLNRLNELKADPS
-1273 SNPTASSRGTFNYAL
+1273 SNPSPSSRGNYNYAQ
-1288 NQLTPEAMAQSVC
+1288 NQLTTEGMAQTVC

-1310 EHIKDVLALW
+1310 EQLGDVLTLW
-1320 DWYVPSAIARIQASK
+1320 DWYIPTAVARNQASK
-1335 AAANKRN
+1335 VTANKRN
-1342 AQSSQNIPR
+1342 ASAIQNAPR
-1351 GYVII
+1351 GYVFI

-1363 YENLDFPAQNE
+1363 YESVDFPSPNE

-1380 IQVLRQAYELYQD
+1380 IQLLRQAFALYKD

-1398 ELIEHFQ
+1398 VLTEHFQ
-1405 QKLADANTPNEQKN
+1405 QKLADANIPKDHKS
-1419 FWKFGL
+1419 FLKFGL
-1425 GYLYW
+1425 GYLHW
-1430 WQGNKDDALTVLT
+1430 WLGEKDDALTVLT

-1449 QESDEMRFELARVHE
+1449 QASDEMRFELARVHE
-1464 KRGEHDLALQIV
+1464 KRGEHDLALRIV

-1501 GNIDRARLAAERLF
+1501 GNIDRARTAAERLF

-1567 QGKNEVATQ
+1567 QGKNEVAVQ

-1583 RSGNRNTGNR
+1583 RSGNRNPGNR
-1593 NNSNR
+1593 SMSNR
-1598 DEMATRQHAFTVLK
+1598 DELATRQHAFTVLK

-1643 YYMANGDNKKAAELA
+1643 YYMANGDDKKAAELA

-1686 EAAAHF
+1686 EAATHL

-1705 DFWNIMN
+1705 DFWQIMN

-1725 IFDDIDYKT
+1725 IFDDIDFKG
-1734 FRQSPWEITNII
+1734 FRQNPWEITNII

-1751 QEKSKAQAVKM
+1751 QEKSKAQAIKL
-1762 FKRAWESMPD
+1762 FKRAWEQMPD
-1772 QRSQILSNL
+1772 QRSQILSSLN
-1781 GNDTF
+1781 NEIF
-1786 WQMPEI
+1786 WEMPEI

-1804 EASLANSK
+1804 EASLANTK
-1812 WPGFGRIQSWGNQ
+1812 WPGFGSIHNWGNQ
-1825 DGKIDTLMMRFLT
+1825 DGKIDTLMTRFLT
-1838 MAGSKKKLNEL
+1838 LAGSKKKLEEL
-1849 FQEIEAAKKKLPQ
+1849 AQQVETTRKKLPQ
-1862 WEGATA
+1862 WEAATA
-1868 LLSLIE
+1868 LLALID
-1874 LRRGNVDSAK
+1874 LRRGKIDSAK
-1884 ETFEKMLPTFKST
+1884 ETFEKMLPTFKAA
-1897 NSGQRGQYTQW
+1897 NSAQRGQYTQW
-1908 EIGQELMAHEKTS
+1908 EIGQELMAHEKCGE
-1921 DLAVKY
+1921 LAVKY
-1927 LEAASKDPNVM
+1927 LEAASKDPNVI
-1938 QMAQMNGFEYSPGK
+1938 QMAQINGFQYSPGK
-1952 SLIAIYTKQGRKDDA
+1952 SLIAIYTRQGRKEDA

-1976 IKSRQQG
+1976 IKNSRQQG

-1990 QRLQSVTSLANEVTQ
+1990 QRLQSVTSLANEVSQ

-2020 GRSEDFVIAASV
+2020 GRSEDFVIGASV

-2042 MQQYKKQIQTG
+2042 MEQYKKQIQMG

-2058 KELRPELLPQMLTDR
+2058 NELRPELLPQLLMDR
-2073 TAKPG
+2073 SAKPV
-2078 ESDASAIDLCLLLES
+2078 EQVPKTSEQDDAPSVDLCLLLES

-2107 LVTGLATNP
+2107 LVTSLANNRG
-2116 ALVEPTRKGLAD
+2116 LVEPTRKGLAEV
-2128 VAALRSADV
+2128 VAQRPDDV
-2137 SVKILEA
+2137 SLKILEA
-2144 LLSHSMKETDKSA
+2144 LIANSLKEKEKSGEA
-2157 IAARELAAFIEKTP
+2157 IRQLVAFVEQTP
-2171 LEPQPEKGGFTVKQR
+2171 LEPQPAKGGFTVKQR
-2186 DAAMQQVGLWLV
+2186 EAATQQIGLWLV

-2204 HESLQADGK
+2204 QETLLADGQ
-2213 KLAQR
+2213 KLAER
-2218 AFDASRRLADNGFSF
+2218 AYEASRRLADQGFSM
-2233 AILREWGDIALKGGD
+2233 AILREWGAIALKAGD
-2248 KQEAA
+2248 KQEAT
-2253 RRWTEMMDIV
+2253 RRWSEMMEIV
-2263 ISRPGDKSKQPL
+2263 LPKPGDKSKQR
-2275 ADGEKGDAAVVGA
+2275 EKEDEKSDTAETIPAENPVKPGVVPGQ
-2288 TDNPAKPATA
+2288 
-2298 GSPKE
+2298 KE

-2311 QFDQLTQLAKLAAEN
+2311 QFEQLSQLAKLAAEN
-2326 GLEDL
+2326 GLEGL
-2331 SFEAMG
+2331 SFDVMG

-2348 MLAIDINQNISAGNH
+2348 MLAIDINQNVSVGN
-2363 EENETSPV
+2363 NDDDQSSPI
-2371 AAKVHERLTMIEHV
+2371 AAKVQERLTTIERV
-2385 WRQKGVSDEA
+2385 WRQKGASDEA
-2395 ICHVLQRAVVPEA
+2395 IYNILERAVVPSA

-2414 LHPNSL
+2414 LHPHSL
-2420 IDTNP
+2420 ADD
-2425 NNQVQTVLQTPQSI
+2425 NQNGQQHVVLQTPQSV

-2446 TVRAGKVDR
+2446 TVKAGKLDK

-2475 LLCQLALAAKDFP
+2475 LLCQVTLAAKDFS
-2488 QAQEQITL
+2488 QAKDQFAL
-2496 LINRLKQD
+2496 LISRLKQD
-2504 SSHTSN
+2504 SSRTSN
-2510 ELASHIAIPALLE
+2510 ELASHVAIAGLSE
-2523 PELQQRAAE
+2523 PDLQPQATE
-2532 LLELVVDHMTVA
+2532 LLELVIDHLA
-2544 TTPGRGNASAEPLR
+2544 QAINPGRGNVSAEPLR
-2558 TFRFSLARSYFRNQN
+2558 TFRFSLARAHFRNHN
-2573 SAAGKLQL
+2573 AAAGKRQL
-2581 EEYLAYLVN
+2581 EEYLSSLVN
-2590 LYQNYGGDYGQYLR
+2590 LYQNYGGDYGQYMR
-2604 RLEFLKVAEEYAKG
+2604 KLEFLKVAEEYAKG

-2630 YADLPATQNYGQAG
+2630 YADLPATQNYGNVG

-2684 VLPGSDSPQA
+2684 VLPGTDSPQA
-2694 FDVLRGDS
+2694 FDVLRGDGQQ
-2702 PRPPRESQISST
+2702 PPRESQLSST
-2714 ANFLIQAAIDS
+2714 ANFLIQAAIDA

-2730 LQKELLPHVEQNVEQ
+2730 LQKELLPYVEQNVEQ

-2752 IQIAQGKG
+2752 THIAQGKG
-2760 SEVLPDLQ
+2760 SDILPDLQ
-2768 NLITERKRPKEGAEA
+2768 NLIAERKRPKEGVEA
-2783 QRQQQNQNTNDLS
+2783 QQQNQNTHDLS
-2796 DAVLARSA
+2796 DAVLAKAA
-2804 ISDATLREQGRE
+2804 ISDVGLRDKGRE
-2816 LMALSMA
+2816 LMALTMA
-2823 RTTYAST
+2823 RSMYGVT
-2830 PLSIMSRHDYFAPVL
+2830 PLTIMSRHDYFAPVL
-2845 EADTVDRLDHEPWNS
+2845 EAKTLDRLDHEPWNP
-2860 GLKHWIVSSKEFG
+2860 GLKHWITGSKEFG
-2873 ALASAGSVTNWWL
+2873 ALESVGAVPSWWL
-2886 ANEGLLCHILGSGI
+2886 ATEGYLCHIFGSGS
-2900 NHISLKYPLTGEF
+2900 NQMFLKYPLTGEF
-2913 EVSFDAWSAAGFD
+2913 EVSFDAWSGYAMD
-2926 NGLGLGYGDVN
+2926 NALGLGYGGVLFSANDV
-2937 FTATDIANAE
+2937 TYAQ
-2947 NYGYQGN
+2947 NYGYQQN
-2954 GRDLQQMR
+2954 DRALQEMK
-2962 FARIKHGSFNRVR
+2962 FARIKHDRFNHVR
-2975 LQVTPEKVRYYVNG
+2975 LQVGPEKVRYFVNG

-2994 ESKSAASAPWIFS
+2994 DSKPASAAPWIFT
-3007 YCYAFSS
+3007 YCSGASS
-3014 TAIRNFKIEGQPK
+3014 AAIRNLRVSGQPT
-3027 IPREVNLVSSEFLTG
+3027 IPREVALISSEFLPG
-3042 WISGFYG
+3042 WISTFYG
-3049 ESQPQPPPEIKPV
+3049 ESQPQPPPKLDPV
-3062 FELDDAELSQLPQ
+3062 ASIGIDEMMQQPLVE
-3075 VANEFDWK
+3075 NEFDWK
-3083 AKDLGIHGRRVPPV
+3083 AQDGVIQGRRVSSS

-3105 QSRLYYDH
+3105 QSRLYYEH
-3113 PLSEGDRIQYEF
+3113 PLSEGDRIRYEF
-3125 WYETGENSVHVHPAI
+3125 WYESGENPVHVHPAI
-3140 GRLAFLLEEDGVKLH
+3140 GRLAFLLEAGGLKLH
-3155 WMTAVNSSDEI
+3155 WMTANNSPDES
-3166 QNGLPMDNVL
+3166 QGGLPTDNVL

-3184 PVSLR
+3184 PVSFKEKNWNEVELSLR
-3189 EKSWNNIEFSL
+3189 NG
-3200 KNSTVRISLNG
+3200 TVTIILNG
-3211 KLVCEA
+3211 KPVCEY

-3229 YHDKNASLVQVRN
+3229 YHDKNATSVQVRN

-3254 SEIASNLLVPDRELT
+3254 SEIASNLLAPDREFT
-3269 RAERRGYSRVINE
+3269 RAERRGYSRVIDE
-3282 LFHSNSV
+3282 KFHAESV
-3289 DDRLAETGVL
+3289 EDRLAQASLL
-3299 SPEGRFNALAAWVLP
+3299 SPEGRFNALAGWVLP
-3314 NDDHFAM
+3314 NDDHHSM
-3321 RLYGS
+3321 RLYG
-3326 FSATNG
+3326 FFAGTNG
-3332 IPAMADIASILSGPK
+3332 IPAAADAVHVLSGQS
-3347 GSGNEGRRQ
+3347 GSGNDGRRK
-3356 YASPDLVAPVFELI
+3356 YATADLASPVYELI
-3370 ALAKDLKR
+3370 TLAKELKR
-3378 LDELKPQ
+3378 LDELKGHV
-3385 TDPQADDD
+3385 DPQPDDD
-3393 ATLKRSRLAF
+3393 AVLKRSRIAF
-3403 RTLIQI
+3403 RALIHI
-3409 ASDQLTEA
+3409 ASDQFDEA
-3417 KEGLGQLV
+3417 KQDFNQLV
-3425 PLTQALPDD
+3425 ALAGVLPDD
-3434 APALERWPE
+3434 TPTLERWPE
-3443 LIAAH
+3443 LIAAN
-3448 AGFQHAELRPAVLPL
+3448 AGLQHAELRPAVLPL

-3473 RPFDNYWESRV
+3473 RPFDNYWETRI
-3484 VAMRDRCKSLMETD
+3484 VALRDRCQSLTD
-3498 QYPRAGS
+3498 TDKYPVAGGS
-3505 LSPKSQWISSRT
+3505 SPKGQWISSRI
-3517 ENAGDHPWSPA
+3517 ENAEIHPASPA
-3528 SRWSFRDGIVT
+3528 SRWSFRDGTVT
-3539 HLGGEGDGALYFQSP
+3539 HLGGEGDGYLYFQSP
-3554 LRGSFKVDAEVT
+3554 LRGSFKLDAEVT
-3566 TSRWTESRLMYHGTW
+3566 TSRWTETRLMYHTNW
-3581 AGSEYTKTMIT
+3581 AGTEHTQSMIT
-3592 IGNLTTQTQGPKIE
+3592 LGNLTAQSQGPKIQ
-3606 PILEFDEWCR
+3606 PILEFDECCR
-3616 LTMDVQPNK
+3616 LQLDVQPNK

-3656 SGQVRKVRITGSPEI
+3656 SGQARKVRITGSPEI
-3671 PTEIDLSTT
+3671 PTEIDLSAT
-3680 EGLTGWTASLYGD
+3680 EDLPGWSASLYGD
-3693 PMMTQNNRQRFD
+3693 PMNPANNRRFN
-3705 QSHEAW
+3705 QSAEAW
-3711 KISNGEI
+3711 KFSNGEI
-3718 VGTKFD
+3718 VGAKFD
-3724 RVRNQQRQSV
+3724 HVRNQQRQS
-3734 LLYHHP
+3734 LLRYHRP
-3740 IAEDAEISY
+3740 VAEDAELSY
-3749 DFFYTPG
+3749 EFFYAPG

-3765 RIAFLLDD
+3765 RIAFLLDE

-3783 FDSERIGLRPDNAID
+3783 QDSERIGLRPDNAID
-3798 DPSHRRLEGKIKLKP
+3798 DAEHRRVEGKVPLKS

-3819 QLRLVGDEVQLILN
+3819 QLKLVGDQVQLILN

-3869 GDWPKNLPELKD
+3869 GDWPKTLPELNE

-3887 KPSTIGR
+3887 KP

>member
-1 MIPLRQNAL
+1 
-10 PVSASSQ
+10 
-17 QSNCFKKFLGVPPMI
+17 MI
-32 STRFMTICWIAVSCL
+32 SNRFVTLCRIAVCCL
-47 IIGTCISITAQE
+47 IFGTSRPITAQE
-59 PNPDDVKEKGI
+59 PNPDDVKEKAI

-109 DKAQTQK
+109 DKTQSLK
-116 GGDGGLSWLVIGLL
+116 GAEAGSAWLVIGLL
-130 ESLRGQDAAAVN
+130 ESLRGQDAAAVT

-174 AQAFERSIQRKPAQ
+174 AQAFEQSIQRKPAQ

-202 QRAQKTDQALAVW
+202 QRAQKTDQALEVW

-272 KVRLGKSDE
+272 KVRLGQSDE
-281 GIAELENLLN
+281 GIAELESLLN

-304 RRIEAIF
+304 RRIEAVF

-321 KYYENWIEKKPTDLD
+321 KYYENWIEKKPSDLD

-383 KYSEAIAQYEQLD
+383 KYPEAIAQYEQLD

-418 QEEPA
+418 QEEPE
-423 RKQLAASIWRR
+423 RKKLAASIWRR

-451 LFRQADMTDE
+451 LFRLADMTDE

-466 RKATELAPDQAQ
+466 RKAIELAPDQAQ

-493 EEALTEWR
+493 EEALAEWR
-501 GIAAGKLKTAA
+501 GIAAGKLKTPA

-517 AEVLASFGYLPEAV
+517 AEVLASFGYLAEAV

-554 LAQADKHDDALLQL
+554 LAQADKHDDALLHL
-568 AFVKKMAAN
+568 AIVKKMAAN

-588 LRELQSTDKLSARIA
+588 LRELQSTEKLSARIA

-612 ETASDTKSNEQK
+612 GTVSDTKSNEET
-624 AALWFWL
+624 ASLWFWL

-650 ASELASQSIPILMAS
+650 AGELASQSVPILMAS

-671 LNNLLTAV
+671 QNNLLAAV

-791 AASLEERLAVVPKL
+791 AAGLDERLAVVPKL

-850 NARQELEKLLTDD
+850 NARQELEKLLTEE

-892 LLKATT
+892 LLKATP

-949 ESALQ
+949 ENALQ

-978 KTKDKTEEAK
+978 KTKDKSDEAK

-993 ILALKIPDDELCLAD
+993 ILALKFPDDELCLAD
-1008 KNKVKKGQGITRS
+1008 RNKVKKGQGITRS

-1027 FSNPMNQRANMIPA
+1027 FSNPMNQRTNMIPA
-1041 FRMSIGLEENR
+1041 LRMSIGLEENR
-1052 NYGGQSQFLIP
+1052 NYGGQSQFLTP
-1063 RDFGQTRMAS
+1063 RDFGQTRMAC

-1088 EFINSRREIGTQAST
+1088 EFINSRREIGTKASS

-1113 AGMVGNGRD
+1113 AGMAGNGRD
-1122 RYQVLKKLSL
+1122 RYMVLKKLTL

-1141 RLYLNSL
+1141 QLYLNSL

-1161 EENAPTDESPNPLP
+1161 DDNAPVDESPNQLP
-1175 KLLKLDKDEMEH
+1175 KLAKLDNDEMEH
-1187 ILDCY
+1187 ILACY
-1192 KSLDDKSL
+1192 RSLDDKSL

-1212 SDELI
+1212 CDELV
-1217 RSGRKDEAE
+1217 RSGRKEEAE
-1226 ALRKETI
+1226 TLRKETI

-1242 ASLIPGAVEKN
+1242 ASLIPGAVQKN

-1259 SLLNRLNELKADPS
+1259 SLLNRLNELKAEPS
-1273 SNPTASSRGTFNYAL
+1273 SNPTAASRGNFNYAL
-1288 NQLTPEAMAQSVC
+1288 NQLTPEAMAQSVG

-1310 EHIKDVLALW
+1310 EQIKDVLALW
-1320 DWYVPSAIARIQASK
+1320 DWYVPTAIARNQTSR

-1374 VFDQAS
+1374 VFDQTS
-1380 IQVLRQAYELYQD
+1380 IQVLRQTYELYHD

-1398 ELIEHFQ
+1398 ELTEHFQ
-1405 QKLADANTPNEQKN
+1405 QKLADANTPHEHKN

-1425 GYLYW
+1425 GYLHW

-1449 QESDEMRFELARVHE
+1449 QDSDEMRFELARVHE

-1583 RSGNRNTGNR
+1583 RSGNRNPGNR
-1593 NNSNR
+1593 NMSNR
-1598 DEMATRQHAFTVLK
+1598 DELATRQHAFTVLK

-1629 NSPKSQKLVETLIE
+1629 NSPKSQKLLETLIE
-1643 YYMANGDNKKAAELA
+1643 YYLANGDNKKAAELA
-1658 SSLAETKQDD
+1658 NSLAETKQDD

-1692 KIAFKKDSRLMRN
+1692 KIAFKKDTRLMRN
-1705 DFWNIMN
+1705 DFWQIMN

-1725 IFDDIDYKT
+1725 IFDDIDFKG
-1734 FRQSPWEITNII
+1734 FRQNPWEITNII

-1751 QEKSKAQAVKM
+1751 QEKSKSSAIKM
-1762 FKRAWESMPD
+1762 FKRAWEQMPD
-1772 QRSQILSNL
+1772 QRSQILSSLN
-1781 GNDTF
+1781 NDIF

-1812 WPGFGRIQSWGNQ
+1812 WPGFGSIHNWGNQ
-1825 DGKIDTLMMRFLT
+1825 DGKIDTLMTRFLT
-1838 MAGSKKKLNEL
+1838 LAASSKKLNEL
-1849 FQEIEAAKKKLPQ
+1849 SREIESAKKKLPQ

-1868 LLSLIE
+1868 LLALID

-1884 ETFEKMLPTFKST
+1884 VTFEKMLPTFKSA
-1897 NSGQRGQYTQW
+1897 NSVQRGQYTQW
-1908 EIGQELMAHEKTS
+1908 EIGQELMAHEKCG

-1927 LEAASKDPNVM
+1927 LEAASRDPNVI
-1938 QMAQMNGFEYSPGK
+1938 QMAQMNGFQYSPGK
-1952 SLIAIYTKQGRKDDA
+1952 SLIAIYTRQGRRDDA
-1967 RRLLLSSTN
+1967 RRLLLSSTSVKN
-1976 IKSRQQG
+1976 SRQQG

-1990 QRLQSVTSLANEVTQ
+1990 QRIQSVTSLAQEVSQ

-2020 GRSEDFVIAASV
+2020 GRSDDFVIGANV

-2042 MQQYKKQIQTG
+2042 MEQYKKQIQTG

-2058 KELRPELLPQMLTDR
+2058 NELRPEILPQLLTDSSANPAER
-2073 TAKPG
+2073 
-2078 ESDASAIDLCLLLES
+2078 DAPSIDLGLLIES
-2093 RELDQAQLTSVLGK
+2093 RELDQARLTSVLGK
-2107 LVTGLATNP
+2107 LVTGLASNP
-2116 ALVEPTRKGLAD
+2116 SLVEPTRKGLAE
-2128 VAALRSADV
+2128 VAALRSTEI

-2144 LLSHSMKETDKSA
+2144 LLAHSLKETEKTGISVS
-2157 IAARELAAFIEKTP
+2157 ELTTFVEQTP
-2171 LEPQPEKGGFTVKQR
+2171 LEPQSAKGGLSVKQR
-2186 DAAMQQVGLWLV
+2186 EAAMQQVGLWLA

-2204 HESLQADGK
+2204 QESLRADGQ

-2218 AFDASRRLADNGFSF
+2218 ALEASRRLADHGFSF
-2233 AILREWGDIALKGGD
+2233 AILREWRQIELKAGDR
-2248 KQEAA
+2248 QEAT
-2253 RRWTEMMDIV
+2253 RLWSEMMDIAFPK
-2263 ISRPGDKSKQPL
+2263 PGDKSKQQ
-2275 ADGEKGDAAVVGA
+2275 ATDDEKSATSP
-2288 TDNPAKPATA
+2288 TDNPAKAAVPAT
-2298 GSPKE
+2298 PKE
-2303 KSAVVTLG
+2303 KLAVVTLA
-2311 QFDQLTQLAKLAAEN
+2311 QFEQLSQLAKLAAEN
-2326 GLEDL
+2326 GLEEL

-2348 MLAIDINQNISAGNH
+2348 LLAIDINQNVSSRN
-2363 EENETSPV
+2363 NEDNQPSPV
-2371 AAKVHERLTMIEHV
+2371 AAKVNERLTTIERV
-2385 WRQKGVSDEA
+2385 WRQKGVSDES
-2395 ICHVLQRAVVPEA
+2395 IYSVLERAVVPEA

-2414 LHPNSL
+2414 LHPHSPT
-2420 IDTNP
+2420 DTN
-2425 NNQVQTVLQTPQSI
+2425 QHGQLQTALQTPQSV

-2455 LKQLVEPRLK
+2455 LRQLVEPRLK
-2465 QPLGEVSGRI
+2465 QPLGEVSSRI
-2475 LLCQLALAAKDFP
+2475 LLCQLALAAKDFF
-2488 QAQEQITL
+2488 QTKEQITL
-2496 LINRLKQD
+2496 LTNRLKQD

-2510 ELASHIAIPALLE
+2510 ELASHIAIAALSE
-2523 PELQQRAAE
+2523 PDLQPQATE
-2532 LLELVVDHMTVA
+2532 LLELVIDHLAVA
-2544 TTPGRGNASAEPLR
+2544 TNPGRGNVSAEPLR
-2558 TFRFSLARSYFRNQN
+2558 TFRFSLARSHFRNQN
-2573 SAAGKLQL
+2573 FAAGKRQL
-2581 EEYLAYLVN
+2581 EEYLSSLAN
-2590 LYQNYGGDYGQYLR
+2590 LFQNYGGDYGQYMR
-2604 RLEFLKVAEEYAKG
+2604 KMEFLKVAEEYARG

-2630 YADLPATQNYGQAG
+2630 YADLPATQNYGPVG

-2656 LPQADRYELLKTWT
+2656 LPQADRYELLKSWT

-2684 VLPGSDSPQA
+2684 VLPGEDSPQA
-2694 FDVLRGDS
+2694 FDILRGDS

-2714 ANFLIQAAIDS
+2714 ANFLIQAAIDA

-2730 LQKELLPHVEQNVEQ
+2730 LQKDLLSHVEQNVEQ

-2752 IQIAQGKG
+2752 TQIAQGKG
-2760 SEVLPDLQ
+2760 SDVLPDLQ
-2768 NLITERKRPKEGAEA
+2768 KLIAERKRPKEGVEA
-2783 QRQQQNQNTNDLS
+2783 QQQNQNTHDLS
-2796 DAVLARSA
+2796 DAVLAKAA
-2804 ISDATLREQGRE
+2804 ISDPSLREKGRE
-2816 LMALSMA
+2816 LMALSMTQSA
-2823 RTTYAST
+2823 YGAT
-2830 PLSIMSRHDYFAPVL
+2830 PFVIMSRHDYFAPVL
-2845 EADTVDRLDHEPWNS
+2845 EAKTVERLDHESWNP
-2860 GLKHWIVSSKEFG
+2860 GLKHWITGSKEFG
-2873 ALASAGSVTNWWL
+2873 ASESAGSTPIWWL
-2886 ANEGLLCHILGSGI
+2886 VNEGLLCHIFGSGS
-2900 NHISLKYPLTGEF
+2900 NQMFFRYPLLGEF
-2913 EVSFDAWSAAGFD
+2913 EISFDAWSGYGMD
-2926 NGLGLGYGDVN
+2926 NALGLGYGGVAYN
-2937 FTATDIANAE
+2937 ATDLIYAQ
-2947 NYGYQGN
+2947 NYGYQGS
-2954 GRDLQQMR
+2954 GRNVQQMR
-2962 FARIKHGSFNRVR
+2962 FARINHNGFNHVR
-2975 LQVTPEKVRYYVNG
+2975 LQVGPEKVRYYVNG
-2989 DLIQE
+2989 DLIRE
-2994 ESKSAASAPWIFS
+2994 DAKSATAAPWIFT
-3007 YCYAFSS
+3007 YCYGASS
-3014 TAIRNFKIEGQPK
+3014 AAIRNLKIMGQPE
-3027 IPREVNLVSSEFLTG
+3027 IPREVNLVSSDLLSG
-3042 WISGFYG
+3042 WTSAFYG
-3049 ESQPQPPPEIKPV
+3049 ESQPQPPPQINPVSDEEVEEIIQRPQV
-3062 FELDDAELSQLPQ
+3062 ENELDWQVKDAAIQ
-3075 VANEFDWK
+3075 
-3083 AKDLGIHGRRVPPV
+3083 GRRLPAS
-3097 GLEKKRLI
+3097 GLEKKHLI
-3105 QSRLYYDH
+3105 QSRLYYEH
-3113 PLSEGDRIQYEF
+3113 PLSEGDRIRYEF
-3125 WYETGENSVHVHPAI
+3125 WYESGVNSVHVHPAI
-3140 GRLAFLLEEDGVKLH
+3140 GRLAFLLETDGLKLH
-3155 WMTAVNSSDEI
+3155 WMTANNSPDEI
-3166 QNGLPMDNVL
+3166 QNGLPMENVL

-3184 PVSLR
+3184 PVSLN
-3189 EKSWNNIEFSL
+3189 EKSWNNVEISL
-3200 KNSTVRISLNG
+3200 KNSSVKISLNG
-3211 KLVCEA
+3211 KLVCES

-3229 YHDKNASLVQVRN
+3229 YHDKNASSVQVRN

-3254 SEIASNLLVPDRELT
+3254 SEIALNLLAPDRELT
-3269 RAERRGYSRVINE
+3269 PAERRSYSRVIDE
-3282 LFHSNSV
+3282 KFHSESV
-3289 DDRLAETGVL
+3289 QDRLVEISFL

-3314 NDDHFAM
+3314 NDDHYSM

-3326 FSATNG
+3326 FAATTG
-3332 IPAMADIASILSGPK
+3332 IPAVADFASILSGPK
-3347 GSGNEGRRQ
+3347 GSGNESRRQ
-3356 YASPDLVAPVFELI
+3356 HASPDLVAPVLELI
-3370 ALAKDLKR
+3370 TLAKDLNR
-3378 LDELKPQ
+3378 LDELKPHVDSQ
-3385 TDPQADDD
+3385 SDDD
-3393 ATLKRSRLAF
+3393 AALKRSRLAL
-3403 RTLIQI
+3403 RTLIHI
-3409 ASDQLTEA
+3409 ASDPLTEA
-3417 KEGLGQLV
+3417 KEGLNQLV
-3425 PLTQALPDD
+3425 TLAGELPDD
-3434 APALERWPE
+3434 APLLERWPE

-3448 AGFQHAELRPAVLPL
+3448 AGLQHAELRPAVLPL

-3484 VAMRDRCKSLMETD
+3484 VALRDRCKSLMETD
-3498 QYPRAGS
+3498 KYPLAGGS
-3505 LSPKSQWISSRT
+3505 SPKAQWISSRI
-3517 ENAGDHPWSPA
+3517 ENAADHPSSPA
-3528 SRWSFRDGIVT
+3528 SRWSFRDGSVS
-3539 HLGGEGDGALYFQSP
+3539 HLGGEGDGYLYFQSP
-3554 LRGSFKVDAEVT
+3554 LRGAFKVDAEVT
-3566 TSRWTESRLMYHGTW
+3566 TSRWTESRLMYHGNW

-3592 IGNLTTQTQGPKIE
+3592 LGSLISQGTGPKIE

-3616 LTMDVQPNK
+3616 LLLDVQPNK
-3625 ATWFINDRQV
+3625 ATWFINDRQI

-3656 SGQVRKVRITGSPEI
+3656 SGQARKVRITGSPEI
-3671 PTEIDLSTT
+3671 PTEIDLSANV
-3680 EGLTGWTASLYGD
+3680 ELLGWSASLYGD
-3693 PMMTQNNRQRFD
+3693 PMNPSNNRRYN
-3705 QSHEAW
+3705 QSNEAW
-3711 KISNGEI
+3711 KISSGEI

-3724 RVRNQQRQSV
+3724 LVRNQQRQS
-3734 LLYHHP
+3734 LLRYHRP
-3740 IAEDAEISY
+3740 IAEDAEVSY
-3749 DFFYTPG
+3749 EFFYTPG

-3783 FDSERIGLRPDNAID
+3783 FDSDRIGLRPDNAIE
-3798 DPSHRRLEGKIKLKP
+3798 DPSHHRVEGKIPLKS

-3819 QLRLVGDEVQLILN
+3819 QLKLVGDQVQLILN

-3869 GDWPKNLPELKD
+3869 GDWPKTLPALNE
-3881 QELSET
+3881 QELSEP
-3887 KPSTIGR
+3887 KP

>member
-1 MIPLRQNAL
+1 
-10 PVSASSQ
+10 
-17 QSNCFKKFLGVPPMI
+17 MI
-32 STRFMTICWIAVSCL
+32 SNRFVTLCRIAVCCL
-47 IIGTCISITAQE
+47 IFGTSRPITAQE
-59 PNPDDVKEKGI
+59 PNPDDVKEKAI

-109 DKAQTQK
+109 DKTQSLK
-116 GGDGGLSWLVIGLL
+116 GAEAGSAWLVIGLL
-130 ESLRGQDAAAVN
+130 ESLRGQDAAAVT

-174 AQAFERSIQRKPAQ
+174 AQAFEQSIQRKPAQ

-202 QRAQKTDQALAVW
+202 QRAQKTDQALEVW

-272 KVRLGKSDE
+272 KVRLGQSDE
-281 GIAELENLLN
+281 GIAELESLLN

-304 RRIEAIF
+304 RRIEAVF

-321 KYYENWIEKKPTDLD
+321 KYYENWIEKKPSDLD

-383 KYSEAIAQYEQLD
+383 KYPEAIAQYEQLD

-418 QEEPA
+418 QEEPE
-423 RKQLAASIWRR
+423 RKKLAASIWRR

-451 LFRQADMTDE
+451 LFRLTDMTDE

-466 RKATELAPDQAQ
+466 RKAIELAPDQAQ

-493 EEALTEWR
+493 EEALAEWR
-501 GIAAGKLKTAA
+501 GIAAGKLKTPA

-568 AFVKKMAAN
+568 AIVKKMAAN

-588 LRELQSTDKLSARIA
+588 LRELLSTEKLSARIA
-603 EVRKELDAK
+603 EVRKELDTK
-612 ETASDTKSNEQK
+612 GTVSDTKSNEETASQ
-624 AALWFWL
+624 WFWL
-631 ARAYESE
+631 ARANESE

-650 ASELASQSIPILMAS
+650 AGELASQSVPILMAS

-671 LNNLLTAV
+671 QNNLLAAV

-791 AASLEERLAVVPKL
+791 AAGLDERLAVVPKL

-850 NARQELEKLLTDD
+850 NARQELEKLLTEE

-892 LLKATT
+892 LLKATP

-949 ESALQ
+949 ENALQ

-978 KTKDKTEEAK
+978 KTKDKSDEAK

-993 ILALKIPDDELCLAD
+993 ILALKFPDDELCLAD
-1008 KNKVKKGQGITRS
+1008 RNKVKKGQGITRS

-1027 FSNPMNQRANMIPA
+1027 FSNPMNQRTNMIPA
-1041 FRMSIGLEENR
+1041 LRMSIGLEENR
-1052 NYGGQSQFLIP
+1052 NYGGQSQFLTP
-1063 RDFGQTRMAS
+1063 RDFGQTRMAC

-1088 EFINSRREIGTQAST
+1088 EFINSRREIGTKASS

-1113 AGMVGNGRD
+1113 AGMAGNGRD
-1122 RYQVLKKLSL
+1122 RYMVLKKLTL

-1141 RLYLNSL
+1141 QLYLNSL

-1161 EENAPTDESPNPLP
+1161 DDNAPVDESPNQLP
-1175 KLLKLDKDEMEH
+1175 KLAKLDNDEMEH
-1187 ILDCY
+1187 ILACY
-1192 KSLDDKSL
+1192 RSLDDKSL

-1212 SDELI
+1212 CDELV
-1217 RSGRKDEAE
+1217 RSGRKEEAE
-1226 ALRKETI
+1226 TLRKETI

-1242 ASLIPGAVEKN
+1242 ASLIPGAVQKN

-1273 SNPTASSRGTFNYAL
+1273 SNPTAASRGNFNYAL
-1288 NQLTPEAMAQSVC
+1288 NQLTPEAMAQSVG

-1310 EHIKDVLALW
+1310 EQIKDVLALW
-1320 DWYVPSAIARIQASK
+1320 DWYVPTAIARNQTSR

-1374 VFDQAS
+1374 VFDQTS
-1380 IQVLRQAYELYQD
+1380 IQVLRQTYELYHD

-1398 ELIEHFQ
+1398 ELTEHFQ
-1405 QKLADANTPNEQKN
+1405 QKLADANTPHEHKN

-1425 GYLYW
+1425 GYLHW

-1449 QESDEMRFELARVHE
+1449 QDSDEMRFELARVHE

-1515 GLRLDSNVQIQLS
+1515 GLRLDSNVQIQLA

-1583 RSGNRNTGNR
+1583 RSGNRNPGNR
-1593 NNSNR
+1593 NSSNR
-1598 DEMATRQHAFTVLK
+1598 DELATRQHAFTVLK

-1629 NSPKSQKLVETLIE
+1629 NSPKSQKLLETLIE

-1686 EAAAHF
+1686 EAATHF
-1692 KIAFKKDSRLMRN
+1692 KIAFKKDTRLMRN
-1705 DFWNIMN
+1705 DFWQIMN

-1725 IFDDIDYKT
+1725 IFDDIDFKG
-1734 FRQSPWEITNII
+1734 FRQNPWEITNII

-1751 QEKSKAQAVKM
+1751 QEKSKAQAIKL
-1762 FKRAWESMPD
+1762 FKRAWEQMPD

-1781 GNDTF
+1781 SSDIF

-1792 YDYAREGIIPQS
+1792 YDYAKQGIIPQS
-1804 EASLANSK
+1804 DASLANSK
-1812 WPGFGRIQSWGNQ
+1812 WPGFGTIHDWGNQ
-1825 DGKIDTLMMRFLT
+1825 DGKIDTLMTRFLT

-1849 FQEIEAAKKKLPQ
+1849 FNEIDAAKKKLPQ

-1868 LLSLIE
+1868 LLALID

-1884 ETFEKMLPTFKST
+1884 ETFEKMLPTFKAA

-1921 DLAVKY
+1921 ELAVKY

-1938 QMAQMNGFEYSPGK
+1938 QMAQMNGFQYSPGK
-1952 SLIAIYTKQGRKDDA
+1952 SLIAVYTKQGRKDEA

-2020 GRSEDFVIAASV
+2020 GRSEDFVIGASV

-2042 MQQYKKQIQTG
+2042 MQQYKQQIQTG

-2058 KELRPELLPQMLTDR
+2058 NELRPEILPQLLTDS
-2073 TAKPG
+2073 TANPA
-2078 ESDASAIDLCLLLES
+2078 ERDAPSIDLGLLIES

-2107 LVTGLATNP
+2107 LVTGLASNP
-2116 ALVEPTRKGLAD
+2116 ALVEPTRKGLAE
-2128 VAALRSADV
+2128 VAVLRSSDV

-2144 LLSHSMKETDKSA
+2144 LLAHSLKETEKSG
-2157 IAARELAAFIEKTP
+2157 ISVSQLATFVEQTP
-2171 LEPQPEKGGFTVKQR
+2171 LEPQPAKGSVSVKQR
-2186 DAAMQQVGLWLV
+2186 EAAMQQVGLWLV

-2204 HESLQADGK
+2204 QESLRADGQ

-2218 AFDASRRLADNGFSF
+2218 ALEASRRLADHGFSF
-2233 AILREWGDIALKGGD
+2233 AILREWGQIALKAGD
-2248 KQEAA
+2248 KQEAT
-2253 RRWTEMMDIV
+2253 RLWSEMMDIV
-2263 ISRPGDKSKQPL
+2263 FPKPGDKSKQR
-2275 ADGEKGDAAVVGA
+2275 ATDDEKPETVATSP
-2288 TDNPAKPATA
+2288 TDNPAKATA
-2298 GSPKE
+2298 PAASKE
-2303 KSAVVTLG
+2303 KLAVVTLA
-2311 QFDQLTQLAKLAAEN
+2311 QFEQLSQLAKLAAEN

-2348 MLAIDINQNISAGNH
+2348 LLAIDINQNVSSRN
-2363 EENETSPV
+2363 NEDHQPSPI
-2371 AAKVHERLTMIEHV
+2371 AAKVNERLTTIERV
-2385 WRQKGVSDEA
+2385 WRKKGVSDES
-2395 ICHVLQRAVVPEA
+2395 IYNILERAVVPEA

-2414 LHPNSL
+2414 LHPHSL
-2420 IDTNP
+2420 TDTNQ
-2425 NNQVQTVLQTPQSI
+2425 NGQLQTALQTPQSV
-2439 GALLAAA
+2439 GALLATA
-2446 TVRAGKVDR
+2446 TVKAGKVDK

-2465 QPLGEVSGRI
+2465 QPLGEVSSRI
-2475 LLCQLALAAKDFP
+2475 LLCQLALAAKDFL
-2488 QAQEQITL
+2488 QAKDQITL
-2496 LINRLKQD
+2496 LTSRLKQD

-2510 ELASHIAIPALLE
+2510 ELASHIAIAALSE
-2523 PELQQRAAE
+2523 SDLQPQATE
-2532 LLELVVDHMTVA
+2532 LLELVIDHLAVA
-2544 TTPGRGNASAEPLR
+2544 TNPGRGNVSAEPLR
-2558 TFRFSLARSYFRNQN
+2558 TYRFSLARSHFRNQN
-2573 SAAGKLQL
+2573 FAAGKRQL
-2581 EEYLAYLVN
+2581 EDYLSSLVN
-2590 LYQNYGGDYGQYLR
+2590 LYQNYGGDYGQYMR
-2604 RLEFLKVAEEYAKG
+2604 KMEFLKVAEEYARE

-2630 YADLPATQNYGQAG
+2630 YADLPATQNYGPVG
-2644 NYSGTMM
+2644 NYSGTMI

-2684 VLPGSDSPQA
+2684 VLPGEDSPQA
-2694 FDVLRGDS
+2694 FDVLRGDN
-2702 PRPPRESQISST
+2702 PRPPRDSQISST
-2714 ANFLIQAAIDS
+2714 ANFLIQAAIDA

-2730 LQKELLPHVEQNVEQ
+2730 LQKDLLSHVEQNVEQ

-2752 IQIAQGKG
+2752 TQIAQGKG
-2760 SEVLPDLQ
+2760 SDVLPDLQ
-2768 NLITERKRPKEGAEA
+2768 KLIAERKRPKEGVEA
-2783 QRQQQNQNTNDLS
+2783 QQQNQNTHDLS
-2796 DAVLARSA
+2796 DAVLAKAA
-2804 ISDATLREQGRE
+2804 ISDPSLREKGRE
-2816 LMALSMA
+2816 LMALSMTQSA
-2823 RTTYAST
+2823 YGAT
-2830 PLSIMSRHDYFAPVL
+2830 PFVIMSRHDYFAPVL
-2845 EADTVDRLDHEPWNS
+2845 EAKTVERLDHESWNP
-2860 GLKHWIVSSKEFG
+2860 GLKHWITGSKEFG
-2873 ALASAGSVTNWWL
+2873 ASESAGSTPIWWL
-2886 ANEGLLCHILGSGI
+2886 VNEGLLCHIFGSGS
-2900 NHISLKYPLTGEF
+2900 NQMFFRYPLLGEF
-2913 EVSFDAWSAAGFD
+2913 EISFDAWSGYGMD
-2926 NGLGLGYGDVN
+2926 NALGLGYGGVAYN
-2937 FTATDIANAE
+2937 ATDLIYAQ
-2947 NYGYQGN
+2947 NYGYQGS
-2954 GRDLQQMR
+2954 GRNVQQMR
-2962 FARIKHGSFNRVR
+2962 FARINHNGFNHVR
-2975 LQVTPEKVRYYVNG
+2975 LQVGPEKVRYYVNG
-2989 DLIQE
+2989 DLIRE
-2994 ESKSAASAPWIFS
+2994 DAKSATAAPWIFT
-3007 YCYAFSS
+3007 YCYGASS
-3014 TAIRNFKIEGQPK
+3014 AAIRNLKIMGQPE
-3027 IPREVNLVSSEFLTG
+3027 IPREVNLVSSDLLSG
-3042 WISGFYG
+3042 WTSAFYG
-3049 ESQPQPPPEIKPV
+3049 ESQPQPPPQINPVSDEEVEEIIQRPQV
-3062 FELDDAELSQLPQ
+3062 ENELDWQVKDAAIQ
-3075 VANEFDWK
+3075 
-3083 AKDLGIHGRRVPPV
+3083 GRRLPAS
-3097 GLEKKRLI
+3097 GLEKKHLI
-3105 QSRLYYDH
+3105 QSRLYYEH
-3113 PLSEGDRIQYEF
+3113 PLSEGDRIRYEF
-3125 WYETGENSVHVHPAI
+3125 WYESGVNSVHVHPAI
-3140 GRLAFLLEEDGVKLH
+3140 GRLAFLLETDGLKLH
-3155 WMTAVNSSDEI
+3155 WMTANNSPDEI
-3166 QNGLPMDNVL
+3166 QNGLPMENVL

-3184 PVSLR
+3184 PVSLN
-3189 EKSWNNIEFSL
+3189 EKSWNNVEISL
-3200 KNSTVRISLNG
+3200 KNSSVKISLNG
-3211 KLVCEA
+3211 KLVCES

-3229 YHDKNASLVQVRN
+3229 YHDKNASSVQVRN

-3254 SEIASNLLVPDRELT
+3254 SEIALNLLAPDRELT
-3269 RAERRGYSRVINE
+3269 PAERRSYSRVIDE
-3282 LFHSNSV
+3282 KFHSESV
-3289 DDRLAETGVL
+3289 QDRLVEISFL

-3314 NDDHFAM
+3314 NDDHYSM

-3326 FSATNG
+3326 FAATTG
-3332 IPAMADIASILSGPK
+3332 IPAVADFASILSGPK
-3347 GSGNEGRRQ
+3347 GSGNESRRQ
-3356 YASPDLVAPVFELI
+3356 HASPDLVAPVLELI
-3370 ALAKDLKR
+3370 TLAKDLNR
-3378 LDELKPQ
+3378 LDELKPHVDSQ
-3385 TDPQADDD
+3385 SDDD
-3393 ATLKRSRLAF
+3393 AALKRSRLAL
-3403 RTLIQI
+3403 RTLIHI
-3409 ASDQLTEA
+3409 ASDPLTEA
-3417 KEGLGQLV
+3417 KEGLNQLV
-3425 PLTQALPDD
+3425 TLAGELPDD
-3434 APALERWPE
+3434 APLLERWPE

-3448 AGFQHAELRPAVLPL
+3448 AGLQHAELRPAVLPL

-3484 VAMRDRCKSLMETD
+3484 VALRDRCKSLMETD
-3498 QYPRAGS
+3498 KYPLAGGS
-3505 LSPKSQWISSRT
+3505 SPKAQWISSRI
-3517 ENAGDHPWSPA
+3517 ENAADHPSSPA
-3528 SRWSFRDGIVT
+3528 SRWSFRDGSVS
-3539 HLGGEGDGALYFQSP
+3539 HLGGEGDGYLYFQSP
-3554 LRGSFKVDAEVT
+3554 LRGAFKVDAEVT
-3566 TSRWTESRLMYHGTW
+3566 TSRWTESRLMYHGNW

-3592 IGNLTTQTQGPKIE
+3592 LGSLISQGTGPKIE

-3616 LTMDVQPNK
+3616 LLLDVQPNK
-3625 ATWFINDRQV
+3625 ATWFINDRQI

-3656 SGQVRKVRITGSPEI
+3656 SGQARKVRITGSPEI
-3671 PTEIDLSTT
+3671 PTEIDLSANV
-3680 EGLTGWTASLYGD
+3680 ELLGWSASLYGD
-3693 PMMTQNNRQRFD
+3693 PMNPSNNRRYN
-3705 QSHEAW
+3705 QSNEAW
-3711 KISNGEI
+3711 KISSGEI

-3724 RVRNQQRQSV
+3724 LVRNQQRQS
-3734 LLYHHP
+3734 LLRYHRP
-3740 IAEDAEISY
+3740 IAEDAEVSY
-3749 DFFYTPG
+3749 EFFYTPG

-3783 FDSERIGLRPDNAID
+3783 FDSDRIGLRPDNAIE
-3798 DPSHRRLEGKIKLKP
+3798 DPSHHRVEGKIPLKS

-3819 QLRLVGDEVQLILN
+3819 QLKLVGDQVQLILN

-3869 GDWPKNLPELKD
+3869 GDWPKTLPALNE
-3881 QELSET
+3881 QELSEP
-3887 KPSTIGR
+3887 KP

>member
-1 MIPLRQNAL
+1 
-10 PVSASSQ
+10 
-17 QSNCFKKFLGVPPMI
+17 MI
-32 STRFMTICWIAVSCL
+32 SNRFVTLCRIAVCCL
-47 IIGTCISITAQE
+47 IFGTSRPITAQE
-59 PNPDDVKEKGI
+59 PNPDDVKEKAI

-109 DKAQTQK
+109 DKTQSLK
-116 GGDGGLSWLVIGLL
+116 GAEAGSAWLVIGLL
-130 ESLRGQDAAAVN
+130 ESLRGQDAAAVT

-174 AQAFERSIQRKPAQ
+174 AQAFEQSIQRKPAQ

-202 QRAQKTDQALAVW
+202 QRAQKTDQALEVW

-272 KVRLGKSDE
+272 KVRLGQSDE
-281 GIAELENLLN
+281 GIAELESLLN

-304 RRIEAIF
+304 RRIEAVF

-321 KYYENWIEKKPTDLD
+321 KYYENWIEKKPSDLD

-383 KYSEAIAQYEQLD
+383 KYPEAIAQYEQLD

-418 QEEPA
+418 QEEPE
-423 RKQLAASIWRR
+423 RKKLAASIWRR

-451 LFRQADMTDE
+451 LFRLADMTDE

-466 RKATELAPDQAQ
+466 RKAIELAPDQAQ

-493 EEALTEWR
+493 EEALAEWR
-501 GIAAGKLKTAA
+501 GIAAGKLKTPA

-568 AFVKKMAAN
+568 AIVKKMAAN

-588 LRELQSTDKLSARIA
+588 LRELLSTEKLSARIA
-603 EVRKELDAK
+603 EVRKELDTK
-612 ETASDTKSNEQK
+612 GTVSDTKSNEETASQ
-624 AALWFWL
+624 WFWL
-631 ARAYESE
+631 ARANESE

-650 ASELASQSIPILMAS
+650 AGELASQSIPILMAS

-671 LNNLLTAV
+671 QNNLLAAV

-791 AASLEERLAVVPKL
+791 AAGLDERLAVVPKL

-850 NARQELEKLLTDD
+850 NARQELEKLLTEE

-892 LLKATT
+892 LLKATP

-949 ESALQ
+949 ENALQ

-978 KTKDKTEEAK
+978 KTKDKSDEAK

-993 ILALKIPDDELCLAD
+993 ILALKFPDDELCLAD
-1008 KNKVKKGQGITRS
+1008 RNKVKKGQGITRS

-1027 FSNPMNQRANMIPA
+1027 FSNPMNQRTNMIPA
-1041 FRMSIGLEENR
+1041 LRMSIGLEENR
-1052 NYGGQSQFLIP
+1052 NYGGQSQFLTP
-1063 RDFGQTRMAS
+1063 RDFGQTRMAC

-1088 EFINSRREIGTQAST
+1088 EFINSRREIGTKASS

-1113 AGMVGNGRD
+1113 AGMAGNGRD
-1122 RYQVLKKLSL
+1122 RYMVLKKLTL

-1141 RLYLNSL
+1141 QLYLNSL

-1161 EENAPTDESPNPLP
+1161 DDNAPVDESPNQLP
-1175 KLLKLDKDEMEH
+1175 KLAKLDNDEMEH
-1187 ILDCY
+1187 ILACY
-1192 KSLDDKSL
+1192 RSLDDKSL

-1212 SDELI
+1212 CDELV
-1217 RSGRKDEAE
+1217 RSGRKEEAE
-1226 ALRKETI
+1226 TLRKETI

-1242 ASLIPGAVEKN
+1242 ASLIPGAVQKN

-1273 SNPTASSRGTFNYAL
+1273 SNPTAASRGNFNYAL
-1288 NQLTPEAMAQSVC
+1288 NQLTPEAMAQSVG

-1310 EHIKDVLALW
+1310 EQIKDVLALW
-1320 DWYVPSAIARIQASK
+1320 DWYVPTAIARNQTSR

-1374 VFDQAS
+1374 VFDQTS
-1380 IQVLRQAYELYQD
+1380 IQVLRQTYELYHD

-1398 ELIEHFQ
+1398 ELTEHFQ
-1405 QKLADANTPNEQKN
+1405 QKLADANTPHEHKN

-1425 GYLYW
+1425 GYLHW

-1449 QESDEMRFELARVHE
+1449 QDSDEMRFELARVHE

-1515 GLRLDSNVQIQLS
+1515 GLRLDSNVQIQLA

-1583 RSGNRNTGNR
+1583 RSGNRNPGNR
-1593 NNSNR
+1593 NSSNR
-1598 DEMATRQHAFTVLK
+1598 DELATRQHAFTVLK

-1629 NSPKSQKLVETLIE
+1629 NSPKSQKLLETLIE

-1686 EAAAHF
+1686 EAATHF
-1692 KIAFKKDSRLMRN
+1692 KIAFKKDTRLMRN
-1705 DFWNIMN
+1705 DFWQIMN

-1725 IFDDIDYKT
+1725 IFDDIDFKG
-1734 FRQSPWEITNII
+1734 FRQNPWEITNII

-1751 QEKSKAQAVKM
+1751 QEKSKAQAIKL
-1762 FKRAWESMPD
+1762 FKRAWEQMPD

-1781 GNDTF
+1781 SSDIF

-1792 YDYAREGIIPQS
+1792 YDYAKQGIIPQS
-1804 EASLANSK
+1804 DASLANSK
-1812 WPGFGRIQSWGNQ
+1812 WPGFGTIHDWGNQ
-1825 DGKIDTLMMRFLT
+1825 DGKIDTLMTRFLT

-1849 FQEIEAAKKKLPQ
+1849 FNEIDAAKKKLPQ

-1868 LLSLIE
+1868 LLALID

-1884 ETFEKMLPTFKST
+1884 ETFEKMLPTFKAA

-1921 DLAVKY
+1921 ELAVKY

-1938 QMAQMNGFEYSPGK
+1938 QMAQMNGFQYSPGK
-1952 SLIAIYTKQGRKDDA
+1952 SLIAVYTKQGRKDEA

-2020 GRSEDFVIAASV
+2020 GRSEDFVIGASV

-2042 MQQYKKQIQTG
+2042 MQQYKQQIQTG

-2058 KELRPELLPQMLTDR
+2058 NELRPEILPQLLTDS
-2073 TAKPG
+2073 TANPA
-2078 ESDASAIDLCLLLES
+2078 ERDAPSIDLGLLIES

-2107 LVTGLATNP
+2107 LVTGLASNP
-2116 ALVEPTRKGLAD
+2116 ALVEPTRKGLAE
-2128 VAALRSADV
+2128 VAVLRSSDV

-2144 LLSHSMKETDKSA
+2144 LLAHSLKETEKSG
-2157 IAARELAAFIEKTP
+2157 ISVSQLATFVEQTP
-2171 LEPQPEKGGFTVKQR
+2171 LEPQPAKGSVSVKQR
-2186 DAAMQQVGLWLV
+2186 EAAMQQVGLWLV

-2204 HESLQADGK
+2204 QESLRADGQ

-2218 AFDASRRLADNGFSF
+2218 ALEASRRLADHGFSF
-2233 AILREWGDIALKGGD
+2233 AILREWGQIALKAGD
-2248 KQEAA
+2248 KQEAT
-2253 RRWTEMMDIV
+2253 RLWSEMMDIV
-2263 ISRPGDKSKQPL
+2263 FPKPGDKSKQR
-2275 ADGEKGDAAVVGA
+2275 ATDDEKPETVATSP
-2288 TDNPAKPATA
+2288 TDNPAKATA
-2298 GSPKE
+2298 PAASKE
-2303 KSAVVTLG
+2303 KLAVVTLA
-2311 QFDQLTQLAKLAAEN
+2311 QFEQLSQLAKLAAEN

-2348 MLAIDINQNISAGNH
+2348 LLAIDINQNVSSRN
-2363 EENETSPV
+2363 NEDHQPSPI
-2371 AAKVHERLTMIEHV
+2371 AAKVNERLTTIERV
-2385 WRQKGVSDEA
+2385 WRKKGVSDES
-2395 ICHVLQRAVVPEA
+2395 IYNILERAVVPEA

-2414 LHPNSL
+2414 LHPHSL
-2420 IDTNP
+2420 TDTNQ
-2425 NNQVQTVLQTPQSI
+2425 NGQLQTALQTPQSV
-2439 GALLAAA
+2439 GALLATA
-2446 TVRAGKVDR
+2446 TVKAGKVDK

-2465 QPLGEVSGRI
+2465 QPLGEVSSRI
-2475 LLCQLALAAKDFP
+2475 LLCQLALAAKDFL
-2488 QAQEQITL
+2488 QAKDQITL
-2496 LINRLKQD
+2496 LTSRLKQD

-2510 ELASHIAIPALLE
+2510 ELASHIAIAALSE
-2523 PELQQRAAE
+2523 SDLQPQATE
-2532 LLELVVDHMTVA
+2532 LLELVIDHLAVA
-2544 TTPGRGNASAEPLR
+2544 TNPGRGNVSAEPLR
-2558 TFRFSLARSYFRNQN
+2558 TYRFSLARSHFRNQN
-2573 SAAGKLQL
+2573 FAAGKRQL
-2581 EEYLAYLVN
+2581 EDYLSSLVN
-2590 LYQNYGGDYGQYLR
+2590 LYQNYGGDYGQYMR
-2604 RLEFLKVAEEYAKG
+2604 KMEFLKVAEEYARE

-2630 YADLPATQNYGQAG
+2630 YADLPATQNYGPVG
-2644 NYSGTMM
+2644 NYSGTMI

-2684 VLPGSDSPQA
+2684 VLPGEDSPQA
-2694 FDVLRGDS
+2694 FDVLRGDN
-2702 PRPPRESQISST
+2702 PRPPRDSQISST
-2714 ANFLIQAAIDS
+2714 ANFLIQAAIDA

-2730 LQKELLPHVEQNVEQ
+2730 LQKDLLSHVEQNVEQ

-2752 IQIAQGKG
+2752 TQIAQGKG
-2760 SEVLPDLQ
+2760 SDVLPDLQ
-2768 NLITERKRPKEGAEA
+2768 KLIAERKRPKEGVEA
-2783 QRQQQNQNTNDLS
+2783 QQQNQNTHDLS
-2796 DAVLARSA
+2796 DAVLAKAA
-2804 ISDATLREQGRE
+2804 ISDPSLREKGRE
-2816 LMALSMA
+2816 LMALSMTQSA
-2823 RTTYAST
+2823 YGAT
-2830 PLSIMSRHDYFAPVL
+2830 PFVIMSRHDYFAPVL
-2845 EADTVDRLDHEPWNS
+2845 EAKTVERLDHESWNP
-2860 GLKHWIVSSKEFG
+2860 GLKHWITGSKEFG
-2873 ALASAGSVTNWWL
+2873 ASESAGSTPIWWL
-2886 ANEGLLCHILGSGI
+2886 VNEGLLCHIFGSGS
-2900 NHISLKYPLTGEF
+2900 NQMFFRYPLLGEF
-2913 EVSFDAWSAAGFD
+2913 EISFDAWSGYGMD
-2926 NGLGLGYGDVN
+2926 NALGLGYGGVAYN
-2937 FTATDIANAE
+2937 ATDLIYAQ
-2947 NYGYQGN
+2947 NYGYQGS
-2954 GRDLQQMR
+2954 GRNVQQMR
-2962 FARIKHGSFNRVR
+2962 FARINHNGFNHVR
-2975 LQVTPEKVRYYVNG
+2975 LQVGPEKVRYYVNG
-2989 DLIQE
+2989 DLIRE
-2994 ESKSAASAPWIFS
+2994 DAKSATAAPWIFT
-3007 YCYAFSS
+3007 YCYGASS
-3014 TAIRNFKIEGQPK
+3014 AAIRNLKIMGQPE
-3027 IPREVNLVSSEFLTG
+3027 IPREVNLVSSDLLSG
-3042 WISGFYG
+3042 WTSAFYG
-3049 ESQPQPPPEIKPV
+3049 ESQPQPPPQINPVSDEEVEEIIQRPQV
-3062 FELDDAELSQLPQ
+3062 ENELDWQVKDAAIQ
-3075 VANEFDWK
+3075 
-3083 AKDLGIHGRRVPPV
+3083 GRRLPAS
-3097 GLEKKRLI
+3097 GLEKKHLI
-3105 QSRLYYDH
+3105 QSRLYYEH
-3113 PLSEGDRIQYEF
+3113 PLSEGDRIRYEF
-3125 WYETGENSVHVHPAI
+3125 WYESGVNSVHVHPAI
-3140 GRLAFLLEEDGVKLH
+3140 GRLAFLLETDGLKLH
-3155 WMTAVNSSDEI
+3155 WMTANNSPDEI
-3166 QNGLPMDNVL
+3166 QNGLPMENVL

-3184 PVSLR
+3184 PVSLN
-3189 EKSWNNIEFSL
+3189 EKSWNNVEISL
-3200 KNSTVRISLNG
+3200 KNSSVKISLNG
-3211 KLVCEA
+3211 KLVCES

-3229 YHDKNASLVQVRN
+3229 YHDKNASSVQVRN
-3242 VVLQGDWPESLS
+3242 VVEQGDWPESLS
-3254 SEIASNLLVPDRELT
+3254 SEIALNLLAPDRELT
-3269 RAERRGYSRVINE
+3269 PAERRSYSRVIDE
-3282 LFHSNSV
+3282 KFHSESV
-3289 DDRLAETGVL
+3289 QDRLVEISFL

-3314 NDDHFAM
+3314 NDDHYSM

-3326 FSATNG
+3326 FAATTG
-3332 IPAMADIASILSGPK
+3332 IPAVADFASILSGPK
-3347 GSGNEGRRQ
+3347 GSGNESRRQ
-3356 YASPDLVAPVFELI
+3356 HASPDLVAPVLELI
-3370 ALAKDLKR
+3370 TLAKDLNR
-3378 LDELKPQ
+3378 LDELKPHVDSQ
-3385 TDPQADDD
+3385 SDDD
-3393 ATLKRSRLAF
+3393 AALKRSRLAL
-3403 RTLIQI
+3403 RTLIHI
-3409 ASDQLTEA
+3409 ASDPLTEA
-3417 KEGLGQLV
+3417 KEGLNQLV
-3425 PLTQALPDD
+3425 TLAGELPDD
-3434 APALERWPE
+3434 APLLERWPE

-3448 AGFQHAELRPAVLPL
+3448 AGLQHAELRPAVLPL

-3484 VAMRDRCKSLMETD
+3484 VALRDRCKSLMETD
-3498 QYPRAGS
+3498 KYPLAGGS
-3505 LSPKSQWISSRT
+3505 SPKAQWISSRI
-3517 ENAGDHPWSPA
+3517 ENAADHPSSPA
-3528 SRWSFRDGIVT
+3528 SRWSFRDGSVS
-3539 HLGGEGDGALYFQSP
+3539 HLGGEGDGYLYFQSP
-3554 LRGSFKVDAEVT
+3554 LRGAFKVDAEVT
-3566 TSRWTESRLMYHGTW
+3566 TSRWTESRLMYHGNW

-3592 IGNLTTQTQGPKIE
+3592 LGSLISQGTGPKIE

-3616 LTMDVQPNK
+3616 LLLDVQPNK
-3625 ATWFINDRQV
+3625 ATWFINDRQI

-3656 SGQVRKVRITGSPEI
+3656 SGQARKVRITGSPEI
-3671 PTEIDLSTT
+3671 PTEIDLSANV
-3680 EGLTGWTASLYGD
+3680 ELLGWSASLYGD
-3693 PMMTQNNRQRFD
+3693 PMNPSNNRRYN
-3705 QSHEAW
+3705 QSNEAW
-3711 KISNGEI
+3711 KISSGEI

-3724 RVRNQQRQSV
+3724 LVRNQQRQS
-3734 LLYHHP
+3734 LLRYHRP
-3740 IAEDAEISY
+3740 IAEDAEVSY
-3749 DFFYTPG
+3749 EFFYTPG

-3783 FDSERIGLRPDNAID
+3783 FDSDRIGLRPDNAIE
-3798 DPSHRRLEGKIKLKP
+3798 DPSHHRVEGKIPLKS

-3819 QLRLVGDEVQLILN
+3819 QLKLVGDQVQLILN

-3869 GDWPKNLPELKD
+3869 GDWPKTLPALNE
-3881 QELSET
+3881 QELSEP
-3887 KPSTIGR
+3887 KP

>member
-1 MIPLRQNAL
+1 
-10 PVSASSQ
+10 
-17 QSNCFKKFLGVPPMI
+17 MI
-32 STRFMTICWIAVSCL
+32 SNRFVTLCRIAVCCL
-47 IIGTCISITAQE
+47 IFGTSRPITAQE
-59 PNPDDVKEKGI
+59 PNPDDVKEKAI

-109 DKAQTQK
+109 DKTQSLK
-116 GGDGGLSWLVIGLL
+116 GAEAGSAWLVIGLL
-130 ESLRGQDAAAVN
+130 ESLRGQDAAAVT

-174 AQAFERSIQRKPAQ
+174 AQAFEQSIQRKPAQ

-202 QRAQKTDQALAVW
+202 QRAQKTDQALEVW

-272 KVRLGKSDE
+272 KVRLGQSDE
-281 GIAELENLLN
+281 GIAELESLLN

-304 RRIEAIF
+304 RRIEAVF

-321 KYYENWIEKKPTDLD
+321 KYYENWIEKKPSDLD

-383 KYSEAIAQYEQLD
+383 KYPEAIAQYEQLD

-418 QEEPA
+418 QEEPE
-423 RKQLAASIWRR
+423 RKKLAASIWRR

-451 LFRQADMTDE
+451 LFRLADMTDE

-466 RKATELAPDQAQ
+466 RKAIELAPDQAQ

-493 EEALTEWR
+493 EEALAEWR
-501 GIAAGKLKTAA
+501 GIAAGKLKTPA

-568 AFVKKMAAN
+568 AIVKKMAAN

-588 LRELQSTDKLSARIA
+588 LRELLSTEKLSARIA
-603 EVRKELDAK
+603 EVRKELDTK
-612 ETASDTKSNEQK
+612 GTVSDTKSNEETASQ
-624 AALWFWL
+624 WFWL
-631 ARAYESE
+631 ARANESE

-650 ASELASQSIPILMAS
+650 AGELASQSVPILMAS

-671 LNNLLTAV
+671 QNNLLAAV

-791 AASLEERLAVVPKL
+791 AAGLDERLAVVPKL

-850 NARQELEKLLTDD
+850 NARQELEKLLTEE

-892 LLKATT
+892 LLKATP

-949 ESALQ
+949 ENALQ

-978 KTKDKTEEAK
+978 KTKDKSDEAK

-993 ILALKIPDDELCLAD
+993 ILALKFPDDELCLAD
-1008 KNKVKKGQGITRS
+1008 RNKVKKGQGITRS

-1027 FSNPMNQRANMIPA
+1027 FSNPMNQRTNMIPA
-1041 FRMSIGLEENR
+1041 LRMSIGLEENR
-1052 NYGGQSQFLIP
+1052 NYGGQSQFLTP
-1063 RDFGQTRMAS
+1063 RDFGQTRMAC

-1088 EFINSRREIGTQAST
+1088 EFINSRREIGTKASS

-1113 AGMVGNGRD
+1113 AGMAGNGRD
-1122 RYQVLKKLSL
+1122 RYMVLKKLTL

-1141 RLYLNSL
+1141 QLYLNSL

-1161 EENAPTDESPNPLP
+1161 DDNAPVDESPNQLP
-1175 KLLKLDKDEMEH
+1175 KLAKLDNDEMEH
-1187 ILDCY
+1187 ILACY
-1192 KSLDDKSL
+1192 RSLDDKSL

-1212 SDELI
+1212 CDELV
-1217 RSGRKDEAE
+1217 RSGRKEEAE
-1226 ALRKETI
+1226 TLRKETI

-1242 ASLIPGAVEKN
+1242 ASLIPGAVQKN

-1273 SNPTASSRGTFNYAL
+1273 SNPTAASRGNFNYAL
-1288 NQLTPEAMAQSVC
+1288 NQLTPEAMAQSVG

-1310 EHIKDVLALW
+1310 EQIKDVLALW
-1320 DWYVPSAIARIQASK
+1320 DWYVPTAIARNQTSR

-1374 VFDQAS
+1374 VFDQTS
-1380 IQVLRQAYELYQD
+1380 IQVLRQTYELYHD

-1398 ELIEHFQ
+1398 ELTEHFQ
-1405 QKLADANTPNEQKN
+1405 QKLADANTPHEHKN

-1425 GYLYW
+1425 GYLHW

-1449 QESDEMRFELARVHE
+1449 QDSDEMRFELARVHE

-1515 GLRLDSNVQIQLS
+1515 GLRLDSNVQIQLA

-1583 RSGNRNTGNR
+1583 RSGNRNPGNR
-1593 NNSNR
+1593 NSSNR
-1598 DEMATRQHAFTVLK
+1598 DELATRQHAFTVLK

-1629 NSPKSQKLVETLIE
+1629 NSPKSQKLLETLIE

-1658 SSLAETKQDD
+1658 NSLAETKQDD

-1686 EAAAHF
+1686 EAATHF
-1692 KIAFKKDSRLMRN
+1692 KIAFKKDTRLMRN
-1705 DFWNIMN
+1705 DFWQIMN

-1725 IFDDIDYKT
+1725 IFDDIDFKG
-1734 FRQSPWEITNII
+1734 FRQNPWEITNII

-1751 QEKSKAQAVKM
+1751 QEKSKAQAIKL
-1762 FKRAWESMPD
+1762 FKRAWEQMPD

-1781 GNDTF
+1781 SSDIF

-1792 YDYAREGIIPQS
+1792 YDYAKQGIIPQS
-1804 EASLANSK
+1804 DASLANSK
-1812 WPGFGRIQSWGNQ
+1812 WPGFGTIHDWGNQ
-1825 DGKIDTLMMRFLT
+1825 DGKIDTLMTRFLT

-1849 FQEIEAAKKKLPQ
+1849 FNEIDAAKKKLPQ

-1868 LLSLIE
+1868 LLALID

-1884 ETFEKMLPTFKST
+1884 ETFEKMLPTFKAA

-1921 DLAVKY
+1921 ELAVKY

-1938 QMAQMNGFEYSPGK
+1938 QMAQMNGFQYSPGK
-1952 SLIAIYTKQGRKDDA
+1952 SLIAVYTKQGRKDEA

-2020 GRSEDFVIAASV
+2020 GRSEDFVIGASV

-2042 MQQYKKQIQTG
+2042 MQQYKQQIQTG

-2058 KELRPELLPQMLTDR
+2058 NELRPEILPQLLTDS
-2073 TAKPG
+2073 TANPA
-2078 ESDASAIDLCLLLES
+2078 ERDAPSIDLGLLIES

-2107 LVTGLATNP
+2107 LVTGLASNP
-2116 ALVEPTRKGLAD
+2116 ALVEPTRKGLAE
-2128 VAALRSADV
+2128 VAVLRSSDV

-2144 LLSHSMKETDKSA
+2144 LLAHSLKETEKSG
-2157 IAARELAAFIEKTP
+2157 ISVSQLATFVEQTP
-2171 LEPQPEKGGFTVKQR
+2171 LEPQPAKGSVSVKQR
-2186 DAAMQQVGLWLV
+2186 EAAMQQVGLWLV

-2204 HESLQADGK
+2204 QESLRADGQ

-2218 AFDASRRLADNGFSF
+2218 ALEASRRLADHGFSF
-2233 AILREWGDIALKGGD
+2233 AILREWGQIALKAGD
-2248 KQEAA
+2248 KQEAT
-2253 RRWTEMMDIV
+2253 RLWSEMMDIV
-2263 ISRPGDKSKQPL
+2263 FPKPGDKSKQR
-2275 ADGEKGDAAVVGA
+2275 ATDDEKPETVATSP
-2288 TDNPAKPATA
+2288 TDNPAKATA
-2298 GSPKE
+2298 PAASKE
-2303 KSAVVTLG
+2303 KLAVVTLA
-2311 QFDQLTQLAKLAAEN
+2311 QFEQLSQLAKLAAEN

-2348 MLAIDINQNISAGNH
+2348 LLAIDINQNVSSRN
-2363 EENETSPV
+2363 NEDHQPSPI
-2371 AAKVHERLTMIEHV
+2371 AAKVNERLTTIERV
-2385 WRQKGVSDEA
+2385 WRKKGVSDES
-2395 ICHVLQRAVVPEA
+2395 IYNILERAVVPEA

-2414 LHPNSL
+2414 LHPHSL
-2420 IDTNP
+2420 TDTNQ
-2425 NNQVQTVLQTPQSI
+2425 NGQLQTALQTPQSV
-2439 GALLAAA
+2439 GALLATA
-2446 TVRAGKVDR
+2446 TVKAGKVDK

-2465 QPLGEVSGRI
+2465 QPLGEVSSRI
-2475 LLCQLALAAKDFP
+2475 LLCQLALAAKDFL
-2488 QAQEQITL
+2488 QAKDQITL
-2496 LINRLKQD
+2496 LTSRLKQD

-2510 ELASHIAIPALLE
+2510 ELASHIAIAALSE
-2523 PELQQRAAE
+2523 SDLQPQATE
-2532 LLELVVDHMTVA
+2532 LLELVIDHLAVA
-2544 TTPGRGNASAEPLR
+2544 TNPGRGNVSAEPLR
-2558 TFRFSLARSYFRNQN
+2558 TYRFSLARSHFRNQN
-2573 SAAGKLQL
+2573 FAAGKRQL
-2581 EEYLAYLVN
+2581 EDYLSSLVN
-2590 LYQNYGGDYGQYLR
+2590 LYQNYGGDYGQYMR
-2604 RLEFLKVAEEYAKG
+2604 KMEFLKVAEEYARE

-2630 YADLPATQNYGQAG
+2630 YADLPATQNYGPVG
-2644 NYSGTMM
+2644 NYSGTMI

-2684 VLPGSDSPQA
+2684 VLPGEDSPQA
-2694 FDVLRGDS
+2694 FDVLRGDN
-2702 PRPPRESQISST
+2702 PRPPRDSQISST
-2714 ANFLIQAAIDS
+2714 ANFLIQAAIDA

-2730 LQKELLPHVEQNVEQ
+2730 LQKDLLSHVEQNVEQ

-2752 IQIAQGKG
+2752 TQIAQGKG
-2760 SEVLPDLQ
+2760 SDVLPDLQ
-2768 NLITERKRPKEGAEA
+2768 KLIAERKRPKEGVEA
-2783 QRQQQNQNTNDLS
+2783 QQQNQNTHDLS
-2796 DAVLARSA
+2796 DAVLAKAA
-2804 ISDATLREQGRE
+2804 ISDPSLREKGRE
-2816 LMALSMA
+2816 LMALSMTQSA
-2823 RTTYAST
+2823 YGAT
-2830 PLSIMSRHDYFAPVL
+2830 PFVIMSRHDYFAPVL
-2845 EADTVDRLDHEPWNS
+2845 EAKTVERLDHESWNP
-2860 GLKHWIVSSKEFG
+2860 GLKHWITGSKEFG
-2873 ALASAGSVTNWWL
+2873 ASESAGSTPIWWL
-2886 ANEGLLCHILGSGI
+2886 VNEGLLCHIFGSGS
-2900 NHISLKYPLTGEF
+2900 NQMFFRYPLLGEF
-2913 EVSFDAWSAAGFD
+2913 EISFDAWSGYGMD
-2926 NGLGLGYGDVN
+2926 NALGLGYGGVAYN
-2937 FTATDIANAE
+2937 ATDLIYAQ
-2947 NYGYQGN
+2947 NYGYQGS
-2954 GRDLQQMR
+2954 GRNVQQMR
-2962 FARIKHGSFNRVR
+2962 FARINHNGFNHVR
-2975 LQVTPEKVRYYVNG
+2975 LQVGPEKVRYYVNG
-2989 DLIQE
+2989 DLIRE
-2994 ESKSAASAPWIFS
+2994 DAKSATAAPWIFT
-3007 YCYAFSS
+3007 YCYGASS
-3014 TAIRNFKIEGQPK
+3014 AAIRNLKIMGQPE
-3027 IPREVNLVSSEFLTG
+3027 IPREVNLVSSDLLSG
-3042 WISGFYG
+3042 WTSAFYG
-3049 ESQPQPPPEIKPV
+3049 ESQPQPPPQINPVSDEEVEEIIQRPQV
-3062 FELDDAELSQLPQ
+3062 ENELDWQVKDAAIQ
-3075 VANEFDWK
+3075 
-3083 AKDLGIHGRRVPPV
+3083 GRRLPAS
-3097 GLEKKRLI
+3097 GLEKKHLI
-3105 QSRLYYDH
+3105 QSRLYYEH
-3113 PLSEGDRIQYEF
+3113 PLSEGDRIRYEF
-3125 WYETGENSVHVHPAI
+3125 WYESGVNSVHVHPAI
-3140 GRLAFLLEEDGVKLH
+3140 GRLAFLLETDGLKLH
-3155 WMTAVNSSDEI
+3155 WMTANNSPDEI
-3166 QNGLPMDNVL
+3166 QNGLPMENVL

-3184 PVSLR
+3184 PVSLN
-3189 EKSWNNIEFSL
+3189 EKSWNNVEISL
-3200 KNSTVRISLNG
+3200 KNSSVKISLNG
-3211 KLVCEA
+3211 KLVCES

-3229 YHDKNASLVQVRN
+3229 YHDKNASSVQVRN

-3254 SEIASNLLVPDRELT
+3254 SEIALNLLAPDRELT
-3269 RAERRGYSRVINE
+3269 PAERRSYSRVIDE
-3282 LFHSNSV
+3282 KFHSESV
-3289 DDRLAETGVL
+3289 QDRLVEISFL

-3314 NDDHFAM
+3314 NDDHYSM

-3326 FSATNG
+3326 FAATTG
-3332 IPAMADIASILSGPK
+3332 IPAVADFASILSGPK
-3347 GSGNEGRRQ
+3347 GSGNESRRQ
-3356 YASPDLVAPVFELI
+3356 HASPDLVAPVLELI
-3370 ALAKDLKR
+3370 TLAKDLNR
-3378 LDELKPQ
+3378 LDELKPHVDSQ
-3385 TDPQADDD
+3385 SDDD
-3393 ATLKRSRLAF
+3393 AALKRSRLAL
-3403 RTLIQI
+3403 RTLIHI
-3409 ASDQLTEA
+3409 ASDPLTEA
-3417 KEGLGQLV
+3417 KEGLNQLV
-3425 PLTQALPDD
+3425 TLAGELPDD
-3434 APALERWPE
+3434 APLLERWPE

-3448 AGFQHAELRPAVLPL
+3448 AGLQHAELRPAVLPL

-3484 VAMRDRCKSLMETD
+3484 VALRDRCKSLMETD
-3498 QYPRAGS
+3498 KYPLAGGS
-3505 LSPKSQWISSRT
+3505 SPKAQWISSRI
-3517 ENAGDHPWSPA
+3517 ENAADHPSSPA
-3528 SRWSFRDGIVT
+3528 SRWSFRDGSVS
-3539 HLGGEGDGALYFQSP
+3539 HLGGEGDGYLYFQSP
-3554 LRGSFKVDAEVT
+3554 LRGAFKVDAEVT
-3566 TSRWTESRLMYHGTW
+3566 TSRWTESRLMYHGNW

-3592 IGNLTTQTQGPKIE
+3592 LGSLISQGTGPKIE

-3616 LTMDVQPNK
+3616 LLLDVQPNK
-3625 ATWFINDRQV
+3625 ATWFINDRQI

-3656 SGQVRKVRITGSPEI
+3656 SGQARKVRITGSPEI
-3671 PTEIDLSTT
+3671 PTEIDLSANV
-3680 EGLTGWTASLYGD
+3680 ELLGWSASLYGD
-3693 PMMTQNNRQRFD
+3693 PMNPSNNRRYN
-3705 QSHEAW
+3705 QSNEAW
-3711 KISNGEI
+3711 KISSGEI

-3724 RVRNQQRQSV
+3724 LVRNQQRQS
-3734 LLYHHP
+3734 LLRYHRP
-3740 IAEDAEISY
+3740 IAEDAEVSY
-3749 DFFYTPG
+3749 EFFYTPG

-3783 FDSERIGLRPDNAID
+3783 FDSDRIGLRPDNAIE
-3798 DPSHRRLEGKIKLKP
+3798 DPSHHRVEGKIPLKS

-3819 QLRLVGDEVQLILN
+3819 QLKLVGDQVQLILN

-3869 GDWPKNLPELKD
+3869 GDWPKTLPALNE
-3881 QELSET
+3881 QELSEP
-3887 KPSTIGR
+3887 KP